1 MASRHE
7 IISIDFRA
15 NAAKANPAMD
25 ALRESAKSMRTE
37 VEKTK
42 TAISDGIK
50 TGKSQE
56 ELDKLGAKL
65 RTQERELKSFETA
78 MNTLAKGVTTLSR
91 AIDAFNTGTLDQ
103 MSAAFQKASYN
114 AAENAKKAL
123 LPGTKDYQKNM
134 AELDALQQKNLE
146 NLAKYKLRTEQMLQS
161 IGKEGSK
168 ISSQD
173 LKQEADGIQEL
184 MRLLPHMSHEWLEYN
199 DILKQVNA
207 AIKQQTDDERRLTGA
222 IVDAND
228 ARERSS
234 QLTRKGVEEAARQRK
249 EAEAEVKQRTEN
261 IAALKAERDEKAK
274 QVSID
279 AANAIA
285 KDKEVE
291 KQRKVVAAIQDRI
304 DNEKK
309 DAERKQ
315 KNIDKLNQEAT
326 AYENNAKSFREAAET
341 MKTEVKGIDD
351 ELKQVNEELA
361 KMSTSAG
368 PAAAGASADK
378 VSAAKEKE
386 AQSTDKSAEAAKK
399 EQQTS
404 KDSAAAKKEETKAT
418 EENTAAKEK
427 EVKAGETAAKAAENE
442 KVTVESLIKRNDELK
457 IKIAALN
464 EERKQMLATQEKN
477 AAAVKEEA
485 NAYKDLSKEQAQA
498 MLDQKQQ
505 LATFKKEGEK
515 WQIGNR
521 EEAQRYLFDALGEIN
536 PANMGKTIMSIESS
550 PEKISQLLGK
560 FQERYGI
567 EGEGEAMAAV
577 RELMSGGG
585 LVKSGFMNKFFMN
598 VEENVPKVAA
608 YSKEIK
614 DLTAVINGE
623 VKAVEEDTEKKR
635 TLADVEA
642 ELEAA
647 QKESHDISIQTMK
660 MRNGQAAATEG
671 LTQKTVRLT
680 DAQKERIATIKAETE
695 AVRQMSQEE
704 AKAALEEAKKVST
717 VGYKAGKLHM
727 SDPEEVQ
734 QFLIGKMR
742 TIGKIKNDNGSLS
755 LAGSQVDALVSAF
768 QQRYGWK
775 DDKTNAKALL
785 KKILQGK
792 DGMFMGGDVDLS
804 ADVGS
809 VHIQYVKDIY
819 DARIEKAKALVD
831 VSKGVKQATDEVSDA
846 TRRGADAAKDAT
858 EATKDQTDAIKAQ
871 EAEVMR
877 RKAALDKMNEEY
889 EQADKKLKD
898 MRQRYASL
906 PSSGT
911 DAALAKAQL
920 KDEIDDYNENVVKKA
935 RADKNRL
942 KKLWEKSVSDLTK
955 MMGISTEETQKS
967 TAAQNQETEA
977 VEKGAKSRGRKKK
990 TLEDTTKAVKEEANA
1005 EGDAAKQ
1012 QEQLSEQ
1019 DQKRIAL
1026 EQKKQELE
1034 AKRGQKIDEIT
1045 KKEEAAA
1052 AADVRANNNRSEA
1065 RQMTEELSQ
1074 AHGKNADALD
1084 KESEKLKKSEFEQG
1098 KLNDK
1103 VNEGRKALAEYDQKI
1118 DDNAEKRLESQK
1130 KQVQAQRL
1138 TIDTMTE
1145 AVKVLEARNRAIE
1158 PESEEWVKNA
1168 RLIRQYQAELDRLKQ
1183 QPVLDMMTQRMGNI
1197 RNLSADALQETKKF
1211 WQGMITGAEHG
1222 STELKEYERNLEK
1235 VAKEEEKRRQEIQA
1249 PMRKRLN
1256 NLEKLSTADL
1266 AETKRYWETVRDGVS
1281 QTSAAYKKAE
1291 LAVKA
1296 LTNEENRRKANIQAQ
1311 YINEQMRDLNN
1322 LSTAGLTE
1330 VKRYWQAMADGAK
1343 RGSDE
1348 ARDAEAAL
1356 KRINDIESERRRTAD
1371 KQQVRTL
1378 FGDLSKKNGEDIRA
1392 AIEAG
1397 RRLIDTYDSG
1407 GPAARRLSQAILDAE
1422 EHLKQYGI
1430 EAERSARRE
1439 AQALEE
1445 AAQRR
1450 KEQDQLMR
1458 QQLDQGTSLSES
1470 ALKTQQQYWQR
1481 LIDDPKTAKESL
1493 AGYRYELERTIA
1505 LQEQQ
1510 ASVTREE
1517 RAARLNG
1524 NLRDYSTAEI
1534 REAIEAAKQLAAS
1547 YKSGSTEA
1555 TELTKKIVAAEEHLN
1570 KYSIEIARKAKKDAD
1585 ELQEQQATLAKS
1597 QTGGFDGAS
1606 MDQLDEAIKRLKA
1619 YRALIENPST
1629 SGKGTFDDVTAE
1641 IEKLTAQLDALKGKT
1656 DKAKAAFENAD
1667 AVIARFSEHMKGT
1680 VVTTSGQSIDE
1691 QLSQHV
1697 SVFDDNIKEATE
1709 DIDRWEK
1716 EVKKA
1721 EERLASL
1728 EAQRDKLSEKVRNRS
1743 SLGRAMFG
1751 DSDRK
1756 KMRKLNDEIEGDE
1769 DHRVGARELVTMNK
1783 WYLDSAKERLDY
1795 YKQQKAEALGLVEV
1809 EEQVQKARRMTRE
1822 EMQEGIKVLEAE
1834 AMAQDRSTADGQ
1846 KRWEELR
1853 KTIGEMNKELK
1864 EATGEW
1870 MKLADAQKIADGAG
1884 KKGFAASAQE
1894 IQQATQ
1900 ALERRREE
1908 LIRQIRA
1915 ERDLDN
1921 AVDAQEKELDD
1932 LTKKLRSL
1940 KFEQDNVNM
1949 SQEKMRTLIETPAN
1963 AVNLDELRAAI
1974 KRADGQLRQMQDSLG
1989 QNSDEYKRF
1998 AEQVRNAKN
2007 VMKEMEGQAKA
2018 SATAW
2023 EKAFSRLK
2031 TYVVMYMG
2039 FNELWQKVSGTL
2051 GDLMQLSD
2059 RMGEVGKTTQMTAE
2073 QVGRLTDRLRDLD
2086 TRTTLVALTELS
2098 AKAGQ
2103 LGLKTEED
2111 ILGFTEA
2118 ANKMLVALPEM
2129 GADGATQMMKVALAT
2144 GEVNRIKKDM
2154 DKGLIEGSSATAV
2167 AMEKIASTID
2177 QLRANS
2183 AAAAPQI
2190 TDFVKR
2196 VGAVGAQSGI
2206 TIDQV
2211 AALGSTVDALGMR
2224 VEMSA
2229 TALSRMIPAIRNNA
2243 FEVAKA
2249 IGMAPEALRKMFDE
2263 AGGGM
2268 NAMLAIFQHI
2278 KDAGMNPDD
2287 IEKMLGMGGMQDIM
2301 KDLNQQGARAGIV
2314 FAGLS
2319 QNVDVLRQHLGIAAE
2334 AYEENVAIQQ
2344 EYDRMSETTAA
2355 KWERLK
2361 NQFEEMWVGTSAN
2374 NALGGVIDALRV
2386 IVDLISGPLNTA
2398 FNSTVISVVAIKSGL
2413 TSIPAAAGS
2422 VFDYLKESA
2431 QKAAADLE
2439 KAANATDAISDAA
2452 EGVGEAADV
2461 VGDMGDALSDAKE
2474 AGEQAGE
2481 AVESATGAISGMGA
2495 ASKVSIFSINGLKTA
2510 WKGLDTTMKANIIVA
2525 VIALLYTLGK
2535 AIYDIVTSVDA
2546 EKKALAE
2553 ANQEADRA
2561 TEKLGVYFDHLKDTT
2576 AELDAARKA
2585 TEGMTAG
2592 TDKATEAEIRMTKA
2606 TDNHRTAIANINQNY
2621 SKYLGFMLT
2630 EYDRAEMVAAA
2641 HNKIAAAIRRE
2652 ILMKQKQA
2660 SIEENEKKHQD
2671 DLSDDWAKIV
2681 SQMTEDDRMT
2691 GDQAASARL
2700 AFRKMLS
2707 KSYTTNANGD
2717 LVASDQLKKDLG
2729 SLYNDNAS
2737 LEQLTAVWMA
2747 RYLQQNYGL
2756 NRNAIKD
2763 ITGIDYYKSDYGM
2776 SKGRYIWTTS
2786 KELWGNNLRGDYLEE
2801 YFDMQRENA
2810 KTGRLYQEDLGATEE
2825 DLKEST
2831 TTIVGQ
2837 LKDNINAQISL
2848 LRQSDLSAKERND
2861 AYAELARALEGVN
2874 ENVDELETA
2883 EQQQT
2888 KQFVTDVLEKNKKFI
2903 DSSRL
2908 QRARDKIQQGFDAFS
2923 TLDTETNNIWGNRLP
2938 AESTDWKN
2946 MTAEQLVNRR
2956 KQMKDFVNAIQTDT
2970 DVKAVLA
2977 EDKALKKAIE
2987 AGMSSDMRTVI
2998 EWYNTERL
3006 KIQDELHARHLT
3018 NTGDWKDPKQQR
3030 AAKKQWH
3037 DEIDAYLHELDAY
3050 YTERKTRIEQARN
3063 DEEIT
3068 EGEAWRRTIQN
3079 ENEWQTRRAELQ
3091 KIYADK
3097 SGEVTK
3103 EEMDAIYRI
3112 ISERTG
3118 DTVEFVRGTVA
3129 RTNKFAKDIAKTG
3142 EKGAAMI
3149 HKWESDMDLSAE
3161 RSFLKAAQ
3169 AIGKQMKFIEDTLAK
3184 ERPYD
3189 GITKNLQDNLDK
3201 MGVLAAKYRREN
3213 EELARQGK
3221 EPKYS
3226 NEQITAQSYD
3236 EMAFYLRQAADAYSI
3251 DIDELLRRMV
3261 KEGMTA
3267 TAEEISKS
3275 DMLKQAVM
3283 GQLRKTYQ
3291 EVQDAVKKEASQ
3303 IKKDVEIIWN
3313 DDARGIGGMSMKATF
3328 DKALAQLGMQQ
3339 DSVSRANS
3347 LIGAGAASD
3356 NVASR
3361 LAMKQIEVQMR
3372 MQKAQY
3378 DMYRVQA
3385 NQRMAALKAEAEEH
3399 RRLAKQME
3407 KENHLAESKRELL
3420 MATNAERDAENVRLS
3435 LGLTL
3440 AEETKKQEQQ
3450 KAELLK
3456 IQEESQNRLYTSLR
3470 EWADLLT
3477 SSLQGVFEASHAGDA
3492 EYYNELAKLNLTGKG
3507 GPGAG
3512 TYVVIDDAGTSD
3524 AKAHYE
3530 YLDERQALERQH
3542 EIEVQNAQAEAWRKL
3557 MDDLNKK
3564 MSETITDQINAMLQN
3579 QSIDANTQAV
3589 IANTQALWAQV
3600 GQGASTGFTDAS
3612 QLKRDENGFAL
3623 DGSGQ
3628 IIAPIQPTEPAQ
3640 TEQPT
3645 SYWPIGDTEQK
3656 PMWTA
3661 TDPANTAATD
3671 ANTQAVNALTQALG
3685 GQAPAASTPAD
3696 VPAAPALAPA
3706 GGETADGVF
3715 LQKPFFQMT
3724 EEEKAQAMTAIGELW
3739 QAYNEGGVEAMT
3751 QMAASLAEIP
3761 GVVLPPWQIREDELE
3776 AVMERMGTLWQSYA
3790 DQGIAAMQQMSD
3802 AMAEMPNKIPDPTQL
3817 TEEHVET
3824 ATQNA
3829 ANMYNSV
3836 ANANISASNH
3846 ATEAILENQQKIK
3859 QGENQTSKQMTQS
3872 TGNMFAKMTQA
3883 ANLYGIA
3890 YQAMS
3895 NDNLSTEQKFQMI
3908 ALQTAG
3914 QTAIA
3919 MLTTNWS
3926 KDQSKVAGS
3935 LPAILAECLKI
3946 HPIAGA
3952 AIFAALTGVLGGLMG
3967 IAASKI
3973 GKHKSEISQA
3983 TGASV
3988 SAGRLATGML
3998 TYKTGNVNELT
4009 DPASLTPGRQY
4020 NVDGADGKTYRARY
4034 MGKGAKTHITNGPE
4048 FHLVGEAGPEA
4059 IIDARTTRL
4068 MRMDDTGIWRDI
4080 QTLYNGGSI
4089 SGLSTRR
4096 RRGTGVRAFADG
4108 NIGEFEDMADGGG
4121 LTAEGTGGMGMEQM
4135 LTALDRNS
4143 AIQEALLERL
4153 NQPIYARN
4161 IWTGPEGIPNMY
4173 NKMQKEAQRH
4183 GEKYL

>member
-25 ALRESAKSMRTE
+25 ALRESAKNMRTE

-114 AAENAKKAL
+114 AAETAKKAL

-207 AIKQQTDDERRLTGA
+207 AIKQQTDDEKRLTGA

-228 ARERSS
+228 ARQRSS
-234 QLTRKGVEEAARQRK
+234 QLSRQGVEDAARQRK

-261 IAALKAERDEKAK
+261 IAALKAERAEKAK

-279 AANAIA
+279 TANAIA

-291 KQRKVVAAIQDRI
+291 KQRKVIAAIKDRI

-315 KNIDKLNQEAT
+315 KNIDKLNQEAEAYDKT
-326 AYENNAKSFREAAET
+326 AKASREAAET
-341 MKTEVKGIDD
+341 MKGEVKGIDD
-351 ELKQVNEELA
+351 ELKRVNEELA
-361 KMSTSAG
+361 KMGSSTGVSSAG
-368 PAAAGASADK
+368 AAAEK

-386 AQSTDKSAEAAKK
+386 TQASEKSAEAGKK
-399 EQQTS
+399 EEQTS
-404 KDSAAAKKEETKAT
+404 KQTAAAKKEETKAT

-442 KVTVESLIKRNDELK
+442 QVTVESLIKRNDELK

-477 AAAVKEEA
+477 TAAVKEEA

-536 PANMGKTIMSIESS
+536 PANVGKTTMSIESS

-567 EGEGEAMAAV
+567 EGDGEAMAAV

-585 LVKSGFMNKFFMN
+585 MVKSGFMNKFFMN
-598 VEENVPKVAA
+598 VEKNVPKVAA

-623 VKAVEEDTEKKR
+623 AKAVEEDTEKKR

-647 QKESHDISIQTMK
+647 EKESRDISIQTMK
-660 MRNGQAAATEG
+660 MRNGQADAAEE

-680 DAQKERIATIKAETE
+680 DAQKERISTIKAETE

-704 AKAALEEAKKVST
+704 AKATLNEAKKVST

-819 DARIEKAKALVD
+819 DARIEKAKTLID
-831 VSKGVKQATDEVSDA
+831 VSKGVKQATDDVSEA

-858 EATKDQTDAIKAQ
+858 EASKGQTDAIKAQ

-889 EQADKKLKD
+889 EQANKKLKD

-906 PSSGT
+906 PSSGA

-977 VEKGAKSRGRKKK
+977 VEKGTKGRGRKKK
-990 TLEDTTKAVKEEANA
+990 AVEDATHAVRDEAKA

-1012 QEQLSEQ
+1012 GEQLSEQ
-1019 DQKRIAL
+1019 DRKRIAL

-1045 KKEEAAA
+1045 KKEEDAAA
-1052 AADVRANNNRSEA
+1052 AEVRANNNRSEA

-1074 AHGKNADALD
+1074 AHGKNAEAMGKATDEM
-1084 KESEKLKKSEFEQG
+1084 KKLEFEQDG
-1098 KLNDK
+1098 LNKKAD
-1103 VNEGRKALAEYDQKI
+1103 EGRKSLAEYDQKI
-1118 DDNAEKRLESQK
+1118 DDNAEKRLEAEK
-1130 KQVQAQRL
+1130 KQAQAQRL

-1296 LTNEENRRKANIQAQ
+1296 LTNEENRRKANAQAQ

-1348 ARDAEAAL
+1348 AKDAEAAL

-1378 FGDLSKKNGEDIRA
+1378 FGDLSKKNGEEIRA

-1407 GPAARRLSQAILDAE
+1407 GSAAKRLSQAILDAE

-1555 TELTKKIVAAEEHLN
+1555 TELTKKIVAAEEHIN
-1570 KYSIEIARKAKKDAD
+1570 KYGLETERAAQKQRESVATMAVQLRQGLSLSESALKAQVSYWRKLIDDPKTAAENLELYKKNLEQAEGLLKGVASIDIDRKGEEALKFFRGNTENASASLIRDYAKD
-1585 ELQEQQATLAKS
+1585 
-1597 QTGGFDGAS
+1597 
-1606 MDQLDEAIKRLKA
+1606 LKA
-1619 YRALIENPST
+1619 YRDSLPQKDNADLI
-1629 SGKGTFDDVTAE
+1629 AE
-1641 IEKLTAQLDALKGKT
+1641 IDGHLKAAGVSAKKAAEDVMDLKDAL
-1656 DKAKAAFENAD
+1656 DLAEKA
-1667 AVIARFSEHMKGT
+1667 
-1680 VVTTSGQSIDE
+1680 
-1691 QLSQHV
+1691 
-1697 SVFDDNIKEATE
+1697 
-1709 DIDRWEK
+1709 
-1716 EVKKA
+1716 
-1721 EERLASL
+1721 
-1728 EAQRDKLSEKVRNRS
+1728 
-1743 SLGRAMFG
+1743 G
-1751 DSDRK
+1751 DS
-1756 KMRKLNDEIEGDE
+1756 
-1769 DHRVGARELVTMNK
+1769 
-1783 WYLDSAKERLDY
+1783 
-1795 YKQQKAEALGLVEV
+1795 KQPF
-1809 EEQVQKARRMTRE
+1809 
-1822 EMQEGIKVLEAE
+1822 
-1834 AMAQDRSTADGQ
+1834 
-1846 KRWEELR
+1846 
-1853 KTIGEMNKELK
+1853 NY
-1864 EATGEW
+1864 
-1870 MKLADAQKIADGAG
+1870 
-1884 KKGFAASAQE
+1884 SAQE
-1894 IQQATQ
+1894 IQSATK
-1900 ALERRREE
+1900 ALELRREE
-1908 LIRQIRA
+1908 LIKQIRA
-1915 ERDLDN
+1915 ERDLGN

-1974 KRADGQLRQMQDSLG
+1974 KRADGQLRQMQQSLG
-1989 QNSDEYKRF
+1989 ENSSEYKRF

-2039 FNELWQKVSGTL
+2039 FNEVWQKVTGTAR
-2051 GDLMQLSD
+2051 DLMDLSD
-2059 RMGEVGKTTQMTAE
+2059 RMGEVRKTTGFTADE
-2073 QVGRLTDRLRDLD
+2073 VGRLSDNLKKMDV
-2086 TRTTLVALTELS
+2086 RTSLTSLMEIS
-2098 AKAGQ
+2098 ASAGQ
-2103 LGLKTEED
+2103 LGLKTLED
-2111 ILGFTEA
+2111 VQGFTEA
-2118 ANKMLVALPEM
+2118 ANKLMIALPEM
-2129 GADGATQMMKVALAT
+2129 GREAATEMMRVAIAT
-2144 GEVNRIKKDM
+2144 GEV
-2154 DKGLIEGSSATAV
+2154 DKIRKQLQEGTIEGSSATAV

-2177 QLRANS
+2177 RLRASS
-2183 AAAAPQI
+2183 ASTAPEI

-2211 AALGSTVDALGMR
+2211 AALGSTVSSLGMR
-2224 VEMSA
+2224 IEMSA

-2243 FEVAKA
+2243 FELAKA
-2249 IGMAPEALRKMFDE
+2249 IGVTPDTVRNLFDT
-2263 AGGGM
+2263 GRGM
-2268 NAMLAIFQHI
+2268 EVILMILQRI
-2278 KDAGMNPDD
+2278 KDTGMDAD
-2287 IEKMLGMGGMQDIM
+2287 SVEQMLGMAGMRDIM

-2314 FAGLS
+2314 FSGLS
-2319 QNVDVLRQHLGIAAE
+2319 QNVDELRRQLGVAGE
-2334 AYEENVAIQQ
+2334 AYEENIAIQQ
-2344 EYDRMSETTAA
+2344 EFDKMNETTAA

-2361 NQFEEMWVGTSAN
+2361 NEFEEMWVGDQMQRSLGWLIDRMRDLVNVLSGNVEPAFKSLNIAVWTLGAYFFTLKSNIGSLVVGAFGMLVKGLTAVKTAVIAVTTAHGRAGLVATITKAIGVTRMYIAANWTLAFSHDAAAKAAARATLAN
-2374 NALGGVIDALRV
+2374 NALAKSMSAFKANVVMAVIAAIGVLIYKMVEWNEKAKEAAREAGHFEAEVQKETKAANKLIDAVGKARV
-2386 IVDLISGPLNTA
+2386 KIEDAEQAVKKA
-2398 FNSTVISVVAIKSGL
+2398 R
-2413 TSIPAAAGS
+2413 
-2422 VFDYLKESA
+2422 KELEEA
-2431 QKAAADLE
+2431 QKANDG
-2439 KAANATDAISDAA
+2439 TA
-2452 EGVGEAADV
+2452 ESV
-2461 VGDMGDALSDAKE
+2461 KR
-2474 AGEQAGE
+2474 
-2481 AVESATGAISGMGA
+2481 
-2495 ASKVSIFSINGLKTA
+2495 LK
-2510 WKGLDTTMKANIIVA
+2510 
-2525 VIALLYTLGK
+2525 
-2535 AIYDIVTSVDA
+2535 DA
-2546 EKKALAE
+2546 ETELLVQEEKK
-2553 ANQEADRA
+2553 
-2561 TEKLGVYFDHLKDTT
+2561 
-2576 AELDAARKA
+2576 RKA
-2585 TEGMTAG
+2585 M
-2592 TDKATEAEIRMTKA
+2592 AEHKNMIEQF
-2606 TDNHRTAIANINQNY
+2606 NQQY
-2621 SKYLGFMLT
+2621 SKYLGFMLSEVSSNLELANARDLVNAKLRET
-2630 EYDRAEMVAAA
+2630 ITLKQQEAALERVEKEHGEQRDEKYGGLKGLVYDRIKDPTIAARAMQELTKAAQQFDDKKIDDVLSRYGIKFGQMQQAAWDYKKQLKTIKNANDNVVSQYASQASVDREASQKELIQQVNAAFSNYNSKLKSYRNAKGDERAQAAA
-2641 HNKIAAAIRRE
+2641 
-2652 ILMKQKQA
+2652 
-2660 SIEENEKKHQD
+2660 
-2671 DLSDDWAKIV
+2671 
-2681 SQMTEDDRMT
+2681 
-2691 GDQAASARL
+2691 
-2700 AFRKMLS
+2700 
-2707 KSYTTNANGD
+2707 
-2717 LVASDQLKKDLG
+2717 
-2729 SLYNDNAS
+2729 
-2737 LEQLTAVWMA
+2737 AV
-2747 RYLQQNYGL
+2747 LQQMDTLREMQQTAGSNYNL
-2756 NRNAIKD
+2756 NDKEEEKRYKQQMGQLIGWQGYDRNALLKEA
-2763 ITGIDYYKSDYGM
+2763 GKYYTPRKTVNGEQ
-2776 SKGRYIWTTS
+2776 TTS
-2786 KELWGNNLRGDYLEE
+2786 IKPESPWGTSERAD
-2801 YFDMQRENA
+2801 
-2810 KTGRLYQEDLGATEE
+2810 
-2825 DLKEST
+2825 ST
-2831 TTIVGQ
+2831 T
-2837 LKDNINAQISL
+2837 
-2848 LRQSDLSAKERND
+2848 
-2861 AYAELARALEGVN
+2861 Y
-2874 ENVDELETA
+2874 
-2883 EQQQT
+2883 
-2888 KQFVTDVLEKNKKFI
+2888 
-2903 DSSRL
+2903 
-2908 QRARDKIQQGFDAFS
+2908 
-2923 TLDTETNNIWGNRLP
+2923 TE
-2938 AESTDWKN
+2938 

-2956 KQMKDFVNAIQTDT
+2956 EQMNKFVNSLQTDT
-2970 DVKAVLA
+2970 DVKAVLN

-3018 NTGDWKDPKQQR
+3018 NTGDWLDPKKER
-3030 AAKKQWH
+3030 GAKKQFR
-3037 DEIDAYLHELDAY
+3037 DEMDAYLHELDAY
-3050 YTERKTRIEQARN
+3050 YTERKTRIEEAGTDEGLTEAEIRN
-3063 DEEIT
+3063 
-3068 EGEAWRRTIQN
+3068 RTLAN
-3079 ENEWQTRRAELQ
+3079 EMEWQQRRAELQ
-3091 KIYADK
+3091 KLYSRK
-3097 SGEVTK
+3097 QKEVTQ
-3103 EEMDAIYRI
+3103 EELDAIYHI

-3118 DTVEFVRGTVA
+3118 DSEAFVKA
-3129 RTNKFAKDIAKTG
+3129 AIAKTNQFVDAIEKSG
-3142 EKGAAMI
+3142 DKGAAIVHRWMSQV
-3149 HKWESDMDLSAE
+3149 ELDTE
-3161 RSFLKAAQ
+3161 RSYLKGQQ
-3169 AIGKQMKFIEDTLAK
+3169 ALTKQMKAIEDIIDK
-3184 ERPYD
+3184 ERPFN
-3189 GITKNLQDNLDK
+3189 GITKQL
-3201 MGVLAAKYRREN
+3201 RESLSTMDILTGDMRKEYDELMKAGKDMRDFN
-3213 EELARQGK
+3213 ERQGREELRRTSFLLG
-3221 EPKYS
+3221 E
-3226 NEQITAQSYD
+3226 
-3236 EMAFYLRQAADAYSI
+3236 ADQAYSTTI
-3251 DIDELLRRMV
+3251 DRVMQQMRE
-3261 KEGMTA
+3261 KGMTA
-3267 TAEEISKS
+3267 WADWLSIRPEQQEAL
-3275 DMLKQAVM
+3275 MA
-3283 GQLRKTYQ
+3283 QLRQTYDAI
-3291 EVQDAVKKEASQ
+3291 QDAIKKEASQ
-3303 IKKDVEIIWN
+3303 LKKQAEIMWN
-3313 DDARGIGGMSMKATF
+3313 NILVPGGDGKTTLKQMLDRTV
-3328 DKALAQLGMQQ
+3328 AQLGIDQGR
-3339 DSVSRANS
+3339 VSRANS
-3347 LIGAGAASD
+3347 LIGAGVASD
-3356 NVASR
+3356 RVADK
-3361 LAMKQIEVQMR
+3361 LAIQQMR
-3372 MQKAQY
+3372 LQLTMQEHYYNVMKKQGRAHV
-3378 DMYRVQA
+3378 DMLNQQA
-3385 NQRMAALKAEAEEH
+3385 DAAERRGNAEEATRKRLDAQH
-3399 RRLAKQME
+3399 AEMALNLATAKEETELAKQ
-3407 KENHLAESKRELL
+3407 REEII
-3420 MATNAERDAENVRLS
+3420 ART
-3435 LGLTL
+3435 
-3440 AEETKKQEQQ
+3440 
-3450 KAELLK
+3450 
-3456 IQEESQNRLYTSLR
+3456 EESQNRLYTELR
-3470 EWADLLT
+3470 SWADLLT

-3492 EYYNELAKLNLTGKG
+3492 EYYNEMAKLNLTGKG

-3524 AKAHYE
+3524 ATAHYE

-3542 EIEVQNAQAEAWRKL
+3542 EIEIQNAQAEAWRKL
-3557 MDDLNKK
+3557 MDDLNMK
-3564 MSETITDQINAMLQN
+3564 MSETITDQLNALLQN
-3579 QSIDANTQAV
+3579 SVIDANTQAV
-3589 IANTQALWAQV
+3589 IKNTEALYASM
-3600 GQGASTGFTDAS
+3600 GAAGGSGSGDGY
-3612 QLKRDENGFAL
+3612 KRNAEGFAV
-3623 DGSGQ
+3623 DEQGQ
-3628 IIAPIQPTEPAQ
+3628 IIAPVQPT
-3640 TEQPT
+3640 
-3645 SYWPIGDTEQK
+3645 
-3656 PMWTA
+3656 
-3661 TDPANTAATD
+3661 
-3671 ANTQAVNALTQALG
+3671 
-3685 GQAPAASTPAD
+3685 
-3696 VPAAPALAPA
+3696 
-3706 GGETADGVF
+3706 GETPSGEGMPKA
-3715 LQKPFFQMT
+3715 PWQMT
-3724 EEEKAQAMTAIGELW
+3724 DEEVAKSQENMGLLWQTYKEQAIAAETEKAEMLTELPGYVPSPLSITDEQIEATGEKLDALKQKEIDASIETAQAKMQAQEMVKKSEQQNDQQMVKTNKSSFAAMTA
-3739 QAYNEGGVEAMT
+3739 
-3751 QMAASLAEIP
+3751 
-3761 GVVLPPWQIREDELE
+3761 
-3776 AVMERMGTLWQSYA
+3776 
-3790 DQGIAAMQQMSD
+3790 
-3802 AMAEMPNKIPDPTQL
+3802 
-3817 TEEHVET
+3817 
-3824 ATQNA
+3824 A
-3829 ANMYNSV
+3829 ANM
-3836 ANANISASNH
+3836 
-3846 ATEAILENQQKIK
+3846 
-3859 QGENQTSKQMTQS
+3859 
-3872 TGNMFAKMTQA
+3872 
-3883 ANLYGIA
+3883 YGIA
-3890 YQAMS
+3890 YQTMS
-3895 NDNLSTEQKFQMI
+3895 NDNLDTSQKVQMMI
-3908 ALQTAG
+3908 VQAAG
-3914 QTAIA
+3914 QAAIS
-3919 MLTTNWS
+3919 MLTASMAASTGETAANAPSWIS
-3926 KDQSKVAGS
+3926 KTLKELGPIGGPVAVGV
-3935 LPAILAECLKI
+3935 
-3946 HPIAGA
+3946 
-3952 AIFAALTGVLGGLMG
+3952 FTALIGGLVG
-3967 IAASKI
+3967 LATSKI
-3973 GKHKSEISQA
+3973 AKSKSEIAQV

-3988 SAGRLATGML
+3988 GAGRLSTGML
-3998 TYKTGNVNELT
+3998 TYAEGNVNELT

-4048 FHLVGEAGPEA
+4048 FHLVGEAGREA
-4059 IIDARTTRL
+4059 IIDAKTTRL
-4068 MRMDDTGIWRDI
+4068 LQMNETGIWRDI

-4096 RRGTGVRAFADG
+4096 RRGGVRAFAEG
-4108 NIGEFEDMADGGG
+4108 NVGEFEDMGGD
-4121 LTAEGTGGMGMEQM
+4121 AIAANGTGGGVSAEVMTSM
-4135 LTALDRNS
+4135 LETNS
-4143 AIQEALLERL
+4143 RLADLLENAL
-4153 NQPIYARN
+4153 VNGIKAVN
-4161 IWTGPEGIPNMY
+4161 KWTGSDGIPAMY

>member
-25 ALRESAKSMRTE
+25 ALRESAKNMRTE

-114 AAENAKKAL
+114 AAETAKKAL

-207 AIKQQTDDERRLTGA
+207 AIKQQTDDEKRLTGA

-234 QLTRKGVEEAARQRK
+234 QLTRNGVEEAARQRK
-249 EAEAEVKQRTEN
+249 EAENEVKQRTEN
-261 IAALKAERDEKAK
+261 IAALKEERAEKAK

-291 KQRKVVAAIQDRI
+291 KQRKVVAAIQERI

-309 DAERKQ
+309 DAEREQ

-341 MKTEVKGIDD
+341 MKGDVKGIDD
-351 ELKQVNEELA
+351 ELKHVNEELA
-361 KMSTSAG
+361 KMGTSAG
-368 PAAAGASADK
+368 PDAAGASADK
-378 VSAAKEKE
+378 VSVAKEKE
-386 AQSTDKSAEAAKK
+386 AQSTDKSTEAVKK
-399 EQQTS
+399 EQQAS

-418 EENTAAKEK
+418 EENTVAKEK
-427 EVKAGETAAKAAENE
+427 GAKAGETAAKVAENE

-536 PANMGKTIMSIESS
+536 PANVGKTTMSIENS

-585 LVKSGFMNKFFMN
+585 LVKNGFMNKFFMN

-614 DLTAVINGE
+614 DLAAVINGE

-647 QKESHDISIQTMK
+647 EKESRDISIQAMK
-660 MRNGQAAATEG
+660 MRNGQADATEG
-671 LTQKTVRLT
+671 LTQKTVKLT

-695 AVRQMSQEE
+695 AIKQMSQAE

-742 TIGKIKNDNGSLS
+742 TIGKVKNDNGTLS
-755 LAGSQVDALVSAF
+755 LAGGQVDALVSAF
-768 QQRYGWK
+768 QQRYDWK

-792 DGMFMGGDVDLS
+792 DGMFMGGTADLS
-804 ADVGS
+804 GDIGS
-809 VHIQYVKDIY
+809 VTIQYAKEMY
-819 DARIEKAKALVD
+819 DARLDKMRALVD
-831 VSKGVKQATDEVSDA
+831 VSNGVKKATDEVSDA
-846 TRRGADAAKDAT
+846 THRSADAAKDAT
-858 EATKDQTDAIKAQ
+858 EATNGQTDAIKAQ

-977 VEKGAKSRGRKKK
+977 IEKGAKGRGRKKK
-990 TLEDTTKAVKEEANA
+990 AVEDATQAMREETKA

-1065 RQMTEELSQ
+1065 RQITEELAQ

-1118 DDNAEKRLESQK
+1118 DDNAEKRLEAQK
-1130 KQVQAQRL
+1130 KQAQAQRL

-1145 AVKVLEARNRAIE
+1145 AIKVLEARNRAIE

-1183 QPVLDMMTQRMGNI
+1183 QPVLQLMIERMGSI
-1197 RNLSADALQETKKF
+1197 RTLSADALQETKKF
-1211 WQGMITGAEHG
+1211 WQTMADG
-1222 STELKEYERNLEK
+1222 SERGSHQLEVYEGNLR
-1235 VAKEEEKRRQEIQA
+1235 VIAEEERQRQQQIQQ
-1249 PMRKRLN
+1249 PMRQRLN
-1256 NLEKLSTADL
+1256 NLGNLSTADL
-1266 AETKRYWETVRDGVS
+1266 AETKRYWETVRDGAD
-1281 QTSAAYKKAE
+1281 QTTAAYKKAE

-1296 LTNEENRRKANIQAQ
+1296 LTNEENRRKANAQAQ

-1322 LSTAGLTE
+1322 LSTAGLTD
-1330 VKRYWQAMADGAK
+1330 VKRYWQAMADGARK
-1343 RGSDE
+1343 GTDE
-1348 ARDAEAAL
+1348 AKDAEAAL
-1356 KRINDIESERRRTAD
+1356 KRINEIESERRRTSD

-1378 FGDLSKKNGEDIRA
+1378 FGDLSKKNGEEIRA

-1407 GPAARRLSQAILDAE
+1407 GPAAKRLSQAILDAE

-1555 TELTKKIVAAEEHLN
+1555 TELTKKIVAAEEHIN
-1570 KYSIEIARKAKKDAD
+1570 KYGLETERAAQKQREQIDLMEEQLRRGTGLTETALKQQESYWRRLADDPKAAANEIARYFENLNKVHA
-1585 ELQEQQATLAKS
+1585 LQKEQAES
-1597 QTGGFDGAS
+1597 QTTAYGLNALNFFRGDTSNAS
-1606 MDQLDEAIKRLKA
+1606 ADQIKEQAKALKA
-1619 YRALIENPST
+1619 YRDSLPSKDKADVIAEIDGYLKAAGV
-1629 SGKGTFDDVTAE
+1629 SAKGATDDVMDLKTALDLA
-1641 IEKLTAQLDALKGKT
+1641 EKAGQWNKG
-1656 DKAKAAFENAD
+1656 D
-1667 AVIARFSEHMKGT
+1667 
-1680 VVTTSGQSIDE
+1680 
-1691 QLSQHV
+1691 
-1697 SVFDDNIKEATE
+1697 
-1709 DIDRWEK
+1709 
-1716 EVKKA
+1716 
-1721 EERLASL
+1721 
-1728 EAQRDKLSEKVRNRS
+1728 
-1743 SLGRAMFG
+1743 
-1751 DSDRK
+1751 
-1756 KMRKLNDEIEGDE
+1756 
-1769 DHRVGARELVTMNK
+1769 
-1783 WYLDSAKERLDY
+1783 
-1795 YKQQKAEALGLVEV
+1795 
-1809 EEQVQKARRMTRE
+1809 
-1822 EMQEGIKVLEAE
+1822 
-1834 AMAQDRSTADGQ
+1834 
-1846 KRWEELR
+1846 
-1853 KTIGEMNKELK
+1853 
-1864 EATGEW
+1864 
-1870 MKLADAQKIADGAG
+1870 
-1884 KKGFAASAQE
+1884 FAYSPQE
-1894 IQQATQ
+1894 IQAATK
-1900 ALERRREE
+1900 ALEIRREE

-1915 ERDLDN
+1915 ERDLGN

-1974 KRADGQLRQMQDSLG
+1974 KRADGQLRQMEQSLG
-1989 QNSDEYKRF
+1989 QNSSEYKRF

-2039 FNELWQKVSGTL
+2039 FNEVWQKVTGTAR
-2051 GDLMQLSD
+2051 DLMDLSD
-2059 RMGEVGKTTQMTAE
+2059 RMGEVRKTTGFTADE
-2073 QVGRLTDRLRDLD
+2073 VGRLSDNLTKLD
-2086 TRTTLVALTELS
+2086 TRTNLTGLMEFSSL
-2098 AKAGQ
+2098 AGSV
-2103 LGLKTEED
+2103 GLKTQEAVQ
-2111 ILGFTEA
+2111 GFTEA
-2118 ANKMLVALPEM
+2118 ANMLSVSLPELGKEASRTLM
-2129 GADGATQMMKVALAT
+2129 KIADAT
-2144 GEVNRIKKDM
+2144 GDLEKNGNNVRET
-2154 DKGLIEGSSATAV
+2154 LERVGSTV
-2167 AMEKIASTID
+2167 IA
-2177 QLRANS
+2177 LRANS
-2183 AAAAPQI
+2183 AAAAGPI
-2190 TDFVKR
+2190 TDFVSR
-2196 VGAVGAQSGI
+2196 VGAVGAQAGI
-2206 TIDQV
+2206 SIDQI
-2211 AALGSTVDALGMR
+2211 AALGATVDALGGR

-2229 TALSRMIPAIRNNA
+2229 TALSRMIPAIRNNT
-2243 FEVAKA
+2243 FEVAQA
-2249 IGMAPEALRKMFDE
+2249 IGMTEKQLKQMSGIDQMVAVFKALNNSVKNFDMTTE
-2263 AGGGM
+2263 EGM
-2268 NAMLAIFQHI
+2268 NAAA
-2278 KDAGMNPDD
+2278 DAVEG
-2287 IEKMLGMGGMQDIM
+2287 MLGRSVSMQDVM
-2301 KDLNQQGARAGIV
+2301 KQLNQQGARAGIV
-2314 FAGLS
+2314 FGLLS
-2319 QNVDVLRQHLGIAAE
+2319 QNVDTLEKQLKIATD
-2334 AYEENVAIQQ
+2334 AYRDNTALMEEYNK
-2344 EYDRMSETTAA
+2344 MNETTAA

-2361 NQFEEMWVGTSAN
+2361 NQLEEAFVSDSIQRG
-2374 NALGGVIDALRV
+2374 LGSLIDMLRGLVDFITGNVTGVLQGLR
-2386 IVDLISGPLNTA
+2386 TA
-2398 FNSTVISVVAIKSGL
+2398 FLMLAAAATVYRMELGKMIFVESLSGL
-2413 TSIPAAAGS
+2413 SNLKKALVGVKDTILLTAMYTK
-2422 VFDYLKESA
+2422 DYIALKWKLIFAHGAE
-2431 QKAAADLE
+2431 E
-2439 KAANATDAISDAA
+2439 KAAIRAKIATLGLNKALTANVWMAVVAAIGMLLLKLYQFNKAAKEAAAETGRFNQQIADEQKALNKLFEPLNRSNMAQEERLKLINEINSKYGKYLGYMLSETSSAIALADAHALIAKRIKEEAYEKRIAEKEAKIQDEHSEDVNAAYTKITERVRGSVRGGASAQEIADVLKGIVDNRLGSIKYAYDDSDNIFKARTNYYLDPKIKQAIDGGIERLIVDGKLSRDNVTLIQKAVYKYTVEAHSQHKDIMNQTSNLRSDLRGVQSAIKVDLANNLNTLVSRVASSVGNAVRNIRQQQQPQQNVPLMLQQPQGQGSGLPSLFGGGQQGGWQAPWQQGRETTPQQQAAPKGWKPNIDKKDTEAVRQFVQDQEALRSALNASGNQIDEAQRRVAESWLLTDAELKEYKKIVEKADRGPGGSNYNPYGDYNKVTSPYKDWNGNDLVARRKEMLERVKALANGADVQAVLSEDAKFISDA
-2452 EGVGEAADV
+2452 VR
-2461 VGDMGDALSDAKE
+2461 KN
-2474 AGEQAGE
+2474 
-2481 AVESATGAISGMGA
+2481 I
-2495 ASKVSIFSINGLKTA
+2495 KT
-2510 WKGLDTTMKANIIVA
+2510 T
-2525 VIALLYTLGK
+2525 
-2535 AIYDIVTSVDA
+2535 
-2546 EKKALAE
+2546 
-2553 ANQEADRA
+2553 
-2561 TEKLGVYFDHLKDTT
+2561 
-2576 AELDAARKA
+2576 
-2585 TEGMTAG
+2585 
-2592 TDKATEAEIRMTKA
+2592 
-2606 TDNHRTAIANINQNY
+2606 
-2621 SKYLGFMLT
+2621 
-2630 EYDRAEMVAAA
+2630 
-2641 HNKIAAAIRRE
+2641 
-2652 ILMKQKQA
+2652 
-2660 SIEENEKKHQD
+2660 
-2671 DLSDDWAKIV
+2671 
-2681 SQMTEDDRMT
+2681 
-2691 GDQAASARL
+2691 DQA
-2700 AFRKMLS
+2700 
-2707 KSYTTNANGD
+2707 
-2717 LVASDQLKKDLG
+2717 
-2729 SLYNDNAS
+2729 
-2737 LEQLTAVWMA
+2737 
-2747 RYLQQNYGL
+2747 
-2756 NRNAIKD
+2756 
-2763 ITGIDYYKSDYGM
+2763 
-2776 SKGRYIWTTS
+2776 
-2786 KELWGNNLRGDYLEE
+2786 
-2801 YFDMQRENA
+2801 
-2810 KTGRLYQEDLGATEE
+2810 
-2825 DLKEST
+2825 
-2831 TTIVGQ
+2831 
-2837 LKDNINAQISL
+2837 
-2848 LRQSDLSAKERND
+2848 
-2861 AYAELARALEGVN
+2861 
-2874 ENVDELETA
+2874 
-2883 EQQQT
+2883 
-2888 KQFVTDVLEKNKKFI
+2888 
-2903 DSSRL
+2903 
-2908 QRARDKIQQGFDAFS
+2908 
-2923 TLDTETNNIWGNRLP
+2923 
-2938 AESTDWKN
+2938 
-2946 MTAEQLVNRR
+2946 
-2956 KQMKDFVNAIQTDT
+2956 
-2970 DVKAVLA
+2970 
-2977 EDKALKKAIE
+2977 
-2987 AGMSSDMRTVI
+2987 I

-3006 KIQDELHARHLT
+3006 KIQEALHGKHLT
-3018 NTGDWKDPKQQR
+3018 NTGDWQDPKKVR
-3030 AAKKQWH
+3030 KRVGRVVN
-3037 DEIDAYLHELDAY
+3037 DEMKYYLDELDAY

-3079 ENEWQTRRAELQ
+3079 DNEWQTRRAELQ
-3091 KIYADK
+3091 LLYSRRAAK
-3097 SGEVTK
+3097 VT
-3103 EEMDAIYRI
+3103 EDEMQAIFDN

-3118 DTVEFVRGTVA
+3118 ETVSYIKA
-3129 RTNKFAKDIAKTG
+3129 DIAQTNKFIVDVGNKSK
-3142 EKGAAMI
+3142 AAMDRI
-3149 HKWESDMDLSAE
+3149 YGDIELGAE
-3161 RSFLKAAQ
+3161 KSYLKAAQ

-3440 AEETKKQEQQ
+3440 AEETKKEEEQ

-3456 IQEESQNRLYTSLR
+3456 LQEESQNRLYQSLR

-3512 TYVVIDDAGTSD
+3512 TYMVIDDAGTSD
-3524 AKAHYE
+3524 ATAHYE

-3557 MDDLNKK
+3557 MDDMNMK
-3564 MSETITDQINAMLQN
+3564 MNEQITDWVNASLQ
-3579 QSIDANTQAV
+3579 DAAV
-3589 IANTQALWAQV
+3589 KDN
-3600 GQGASTGFTDAS
+3600 TDALLENTRAIYESMSIETGEPKPGQPDALPS
-3612 QLKRDENGFAL
+3612 QPQPDKPSATVEPIVIPG
-3623 DGSGQ
+3623 GSTNTE
-3628 IIAPIQPTEPAQ
+3628 APKVV
-3640 TEQPT
+3640 
-3645 SYWPIGDTEQK
+3645 G
-3656 PMWTA
+3656 
-3661 TDPANTAATD
+3661 TDPENTSATNANTAAL
-3671 ANTQAVNALTQALG
+3671 NTLTQVLT
-3685 GQAPAASTPAD
+3685 GQPATGQTGMGTST
-3696 VPAAPALAPA
+3696 A
-3706 GGETADGVF
+3706 GTDTTATAEGDIS
-3715 LQKPFFQMT
+3715 LQKPFFQMSA
-3724 EEEKAQAMTAIGELW
+3724 EETAAAMEMIRQMW
-3739 QAYNEGGVEAMT
+3739 QTYNEGGTEAL
-3751 QMAASLAEIP
+3751 QMMAESLAAMEGI
-3761 GVVLPPWQIREDELE
+3761 VLPPWQVTEEGM
-3776 AVMERMGTLWQSYA
+3776 ATAMERMGALWQSYA
-3790 DQGIAAMQQMSD
+3790 EQGIAAMQQMSD

-3817 TEEHVET
+3817 TEEHAEQAV
-3824 ATQNA
+3824 QNA
-3829 ANMYNSV
+3829 TNMYQGLGEV
-3836 ANANISASNH
+3836 QVQA
-3846 ATEAILENQQKIK
+3846 QQDVTDKVVEGNK
-3859 QGENQTSKQMTQS
+3859 QQEQS
-3872 TGNMFAKMTQA
+3872 TKQRNKQTEQSTKSTYSAMTAAMNM
-3883 ANLYGIA
+3883 YGTA
-3890 YQAMS
+3890 YQIMS
-3895 NDNLSTEQKFQMI
+3895 NDNMDMTQKFQMF
-3908 ALQTAG
+3908 ALQAAG
-3914 QTAIA
+3914 QTAIG
-3919 MLTTNWS
+3919 MLTTNMLAT
-3926 KDQSKVAGS
+3926 DAQGKVE
-3935 LPAILAECLKI
+3935 LPGILGKAASQLG
-3946 HPIAGA
+3946 PIAGPIA
-3952 AIFAALTGVLGGLMG
+3952 FAAMTALLGGLMAVAMSSVNKSKSQ
-3967 IAASKI
+3967 IA
-3973 GKHKSEISQA
+3973 QV

-3988 SAGRLATGML
+3988 GAGRLSTGLL
-3998 TYKTGNVNELT
+3998 TYAEGNVNELT

-4048 FHLVGEAGPEA
+4048 FHLVGEAGREA
-4059 IIDARTTRL
+4059 IIDAKTTRL
-4068 MRMDDTGIWRDI
+4068 LQMNETGIWRDI

-4108 NIGEFEDMADGGG
+4108 NIGEFEEMADGGG
-4121 LTAEGTGGMGMEQM
+4121 LTAEGMGGFGAEQM
-4135 LTALDRNS
+4135 AAFQTSLDRNN
-4143 AIQEALLERL
+4143 ELLERAL
-4153 NQPIYARN
+4153 TNGIKGVFGVYGPDGIVNAYD
-4161 IWTGPEGIPNMY
+4161 TGKKNL
-4173 NKMQKEAQRH
+4173 QRH
-4183 GEKYL
+4183 GVDY

>member
-25 ALRESAKSMRTE
+25 ALRESAKNMRTE

-114 AAENAKKAL
+114 AAETAKKAL

-207 AIKQQTDDERRLTGA
+207 AIKQQTDDEKRLTGA

-234 QLTRKGVEEAARQRK
+234 QLTRKGVEEATRQRK
-249 EAEAEVKQRTEN
+249 EAEEEVKQRTEN
-261 IAALKAERDEKAK
+261 IAALKEERAEKAK
-274 QVSID
+274 HVSID

-291 KQRKVVAAIQDRI
+291 KQRKVVAAIQERI

-326 AYENNAKSFREAAET
+326 AYENNAKIFREAAET
-341 MKTEVKGIDD
+341 MKGEVKGIDD
-351 ELKQVNEELA
+351 ELKHVNEELV
-361 KMSTSAG
+361 KMGTSAG
-368 PAAAGASADK
+368 PDAAGASADK

-386 AQSTDKSAEAAKK
+386 AQSTDKSTEAAKK
-399 EQQTS
+399 EQQAS

-418 EENTAAKEK
+418 EENAAAKEK

-457 IKIAALN
+457 IKISALN

-536 PANMGKTIMSIESS
+536 PANVGKTTMSIESS

-614 DLTAVINGE
+614 DLAAVINGE
-623 VKAVEEDTEKKR
+623 VKSVEEDTEKKR

-647 QKESHDISIQTMK
+647 EKESRDISIQAMK
-660 MRNGQAAATEG
+660 MRNGQADATEG
-671 LTQKTVRLT
+671 LTQKTVKLT

-704 AKAALEEAKKVST
+704 AKAALAEVKKVST

-742 TIGKIKNDNGSLS
+742 TIGKVKNDNGTLS
-755 LAGSQVDALVSAF
+755 LAGGQVDALVSAF

-809 VHIQYVKDIY
+809 VRIQYVKDIY

-858 EATKDQTDAIKAQ
+858 EATKGQTDAIKQQ
-871 EAEVMR
+871 EAEVVR
-877 RKAALDKMNEEY
+877 RKAAFDKMNEEY

-977 VEKGAKSRGRKKK
+977 IEKGAKSRGRKKK
-990 TLEDTTKAVKEEANA
+990 AVEGTTQAVREEAKA

-1012 QEQLSEQ
+1012 GEQLSEQ
-1019 DQKRIAL
+1019 DRKRIAL

-1034 AKRGQKIDEIT
+1034 TKRGQKIDEIT
-1045 KKEEAAA
+1045 KKEDAAA
-1052 AADVRANNNRSEA
+1052 AAEVRANNNRSEA

-1118 DDNAEKRLESQK
+1118 DDNAEKRLEAQK
-1130 KQVQAQRL
+1130 KQAQAQRL

-1145 AVKVLEARNRAIE
+1145 AIKVLEARNRAIE

-1183 QPVLDMMTQRMGNI
+1183 QPVLQLMTERMGSI
-1197 RNLSADALQETKKF
+1197 RTLSADALQETKRF
-1211 WQGMITGAEHG
+1211 WQTMAAGAERG
-1222 STELKEYERNLEK
+1222 SHQLEVYEGNLR
-1235 VAKEEEKRRQEIQA
+1235 VITEEERQRQQQIQQ
-1249 PMRKRLN
+1249 PMRQRLN
-1256 NLEKLSTADL
+1256 NLGNLSTADL

-1296 LTNEENRRKANIQAQ
+1296 LTNEENRRKANAQAQ

-1348 ARDAEAAL
+1348 AKDAEAAL
-1356 KRINDIESERRRTAD
+1356 KRINDIESERRRAAD

-1407 GPAARRLSQAILDAE
+1407 GPAAKRLSQAILDAE

-1524 NLRDYSTAEI
+1524 NLGDYSTAEI

-1555 TELTKKIVAAEEHLN
+1555 TELTKKIVAAEEHIN
-1570 KYSIEIARKAKKDAD
+1570 KYGLETERAAQKQREQIELMEEQLRRGTGLTETALKQQESYWRRLADDPKAAADEIARYFENLNKVHAIQK
-1585 ELQEQQATLAKS
+1585 EQAES
-1597 QTGGFDGAS
+1597 QTTAYGLNALNFFRGDTSNAS
-1606 MDQLDEAIKRLKA
+1606 ADQIKEQAKALKA
-1619 YRALIENPST
+1619 YRDSLPSKDRADVIAEIDGYLKAAGV
-1629 SGKGTFDDVTAE
+1629 SAKGAADDVMDLKTALDLA
-1641 IEKLTAQLDALKGKT
+1641 EKAGQWNKG
-1656 DKAKAAFENAD
+1656 D
-1667 AVIARFSEHMKGT
+1667 
-1680 VVTTSGQSIDE
+1680 
-1691 QLSQHV
+1691 
-1697 SVFDDNIKEATE
+1697 
-1709 DIDRWEK
+1709 
-1716 EVKKA
+1716 
-1721 EERLASL
+1721 
-1728 EAQRDKLSEKVRNRS
+1728 
-1743 SLGRAMFG
+1743 
-1751 DSDRK
+1751 
-1756 KMRKLNDEIEGDE
+1756 
-1769 DHRVGARELVTMNK
+1769 
-1783 WYLDSAKERLDY
+1783 
-1795 YKQQKAEALGLVEV
+1795 
-1809 EEQVQKARRMTRE
+1809 
-1822 EMQEGIKVLEAE
+1822 
-1834 AMAQDRSTADGQ
+1834 
-1846 KRWEELR
+1846 
-1853 KTIGEMNKELK
+1853 
-1864 EATGEW
+1864 
-1870 MKLADAQKIADGAG
+1870 
-1884 KKGFAASAQE
+1884 FAYSPQE
-1894 IQQATQ
+1894 IQAATK
-1900 ALERRREE
+1900 ALELRREE
-1908 LIRQIRA
+1908 LIKQIRA
-1915 ERDLDN
+1915 ERDLGN

-1974 KRADGQLRQMQDSLG
+1974 KRADGQLRQMEQSLG

-1998 AEQVRNAKN
+1998 AEQVRQAKN
-2007 VMKEMEGQAKA
+2007 VMKEMEGQSKA

-2039 FNELWQKVSGTL
+2039 FNEVWQKVTGTAR
-2051 GDLMQLSD
+2051 DLMDLSD
-2059 RMGEVGKTTQMTAE
+2059 RMGEVRKTTGFTADE
-2073 QVGRLTDRLRDLD
+2073 VGRLSENLKKMDV
-2086 TRTTLVALTELS
+2086 RTSLVSLLEIS
-2098 AKAGQ
+2098 SSAGQ
-2103 LGLKTEED
+2103 LGLKTLED
-2111 ILGFTEA
+2111 VQGFTEA
-2118 ANKMLVALPEM
+2118 ANKLMIALPEM
-2129 GADGATQMMKVALAT
+2129 GREAATEMMRVAIAT
-2144 GEVNRIKKDM
+2144 GEV
-2154 DKGLIEGSSATAV
+2154 DKIRKQLQEGTVEGSSATAV

-2177 QLRANS
+2177 RLRATS
-2183 AAAAPQI
+2183 ASTAPEI

-2211 AALGSTVDALGMR
+2211 AALGSTVSSLGMR
-2224 VEMSA
+2224 IEMSA

-2243 FEVAKA
+2243 FELAKA
-2249 IGMAPEALRKMFDE
+2249 IGVTPDTIRNLFDT
-2263 AGGGM
+2263 GRGM
-2268 NAMLAIFQHI
+2268 EVILMILQRI
-2278 KDAGMNPDD
+2278 KDTGMDAD
-2287 IEKMLGMGGMQDIM
+2287 SVEQMLGMAGMRDIM

-2314 FAGLS
+2314 FSGLS
-2319 QNVDVLRQHLGIAAE
+2319 QNVDELRRQLGVANE
-2334 AYEENVAIQQ
+2334 AYEENIAIQQ
-2344 EYDRMSETTAA
+2344 EFDKMNETTAA

-2361 NQFEEMWVGTSAN
+2361 NALEEGFVGDKPQRLLGGIIDGLRKIVDFMVGDSSISSAFRTILVYIGLVRMQLISLAAGALTSVGGGLRNIGIMLGFIKGEMTKLQWGNIFTALAGAVLYAYMAFKDLKSAAEKAQESLGKTKDDVARAQEQFEGYW
-2374 NALGGVIDALRV
+2374 R
-2386 IVDLISGPLNTA
+2386 
-2398 FNSTVISVVAIKSGL
+2398 K
-2413 TSIPAAAGS
+2413 
-2422 VFDYLKESA
+2422 
-2431 QKAAADLE
+2431 
-2439 KAANATDAISDAA
+2439 
-2452 EGVGEAADV
+2452 
-2461 VGDMGDALSDAKE
+2461 
-2474 AGEQAGE
+2474 
-2481 AVESATGAISGMGA
+2481 
-2495 ASKVSIFSINGLKTA
+2495 
-2510 WKGLDTTMKANIIVA
+2510 
-2525 VIALLYTLGK
+2525 
-2535 AIYDIVTSVDA
+2535 
-2546 EKKALAE
+2546 
-2553 ANQEADRA
+2553 
-2561 TEKLGVYFDHLKDTT
+2561 LKDTST
-2576 AELDAARKA
+2576 ALEQARKSHDQLSAEVDKLRNSTDKGAAA
-2585 TEGMTAG
+2585 TENLRKKE
-2592 TDKATEAEIRMTKA
+2592 DELKKSEDSVTKA
-2606 TDNHRTAIANINQNY
+2606 SNDHKTAISQMNSIY
-2621 SKYLGFMLT
+2621 GKYLGFILT
-2630 EYDRAEMVAAA
+2630 ETNYANLAAAA
-2641 HNKIAAAIRRE
+2641 HNKVAAAIERE
-2652 ILMKQKQA
+2652 MLMKQKQA
-2660 SIEENEKKHQD
+2660 AISEVDSNYSADIASNYGKLSERLTQQGLNRSQASQAMADLQKFLREN
-2671 DLSDDWAKIV
+2671 V
-2681 SQMTEDDRMT
+2681 SYDAVNNQTVV
-2691 GDQAASARL
+2691 
-2700 AFRKMLS
+2700 S
-2707 KSYTTNANGD
+2707 KAVT
-2717 LVASDQLKKDLG
+2717 DQLKK
-2729 SLYNDNAS
+2729 S
-2737 LEQLTAVWMA
+2737 
-2747 RYLQQNYGL
+2747 GL
-2756 NRNAIKD
+2756 NLSKATSNEIVALWYDKYLKD
-2763 ITGIDYYKSDYGM
+2763 TYHLSDKARMNITGVNRTADRDEGWQNVYSPFA
-2776 SKGRYIWTTS
+2776 T
-2786 KELWGNNLRGDYLEE
+2786 NVRGGYADTYV
-2801 YFDMQRENA
+2801 QRERERGSVSAVYNA
-2810 KTGRLYQEDLGATEE
+2810 DLTRVEGEEAKAAGTLLQRLEKQAKDSKAKIL
-2825 DLKEST
+2825 DKST
-2831 TTIVGQ
+2831 SD
-2837 LKDNINAQISL
+2837 KD
-2848 LRQSDLSAKERND
+2848 RND
-2861 AYAELARALEGVN
+2861 AYINLANALEGLDNRIN
-2874 ENVDELETA
+2874 ELDPKRDAETINRLRDMA
-2883 EQQQT
+2883 KSLSGEGISI
-2888 KQFVTDVLEKNKKFI
+2888 KK
-2903 DSSRL
+2903 L
-2908 QRARDKIQQGFDAFS
+2908 TAARREIHS
-2923 TLDTETNNIWGNRLP
+2923 TLFDRATFDENAIREAGNANPWGTSEP
-2938 AESTDWKN
+2938 GESTNWKE

-2956 KQMKDFVNAIQTDT
+2956 KQMNEFVNSIQTDT
-2970 DVKAVLA
+2970 DVKAVLN

-3018 NTGDWKDPKQQR
+3018 NTGDWLDPKKER
-3030 AAKKQWH
+3030 GAKKQFR
-3037 DEIDAYLHELDAY
+3037 DEMDAYLHELDAY
-3050 YTERKTRIEQARN
+3050 YTERKTRIEEAGTDEGLTEAEIRN
-3063 DEEIT
+3063 
-3068 EGEAWRRTIQN
+3068 RTLAN
-3079 ENEWQTRRAELQ
+3079 EMEWQQRRAELQ
-3091 KIYADK
+3091 KLYSRK
-3097 SGEVTK
+3097 QKEVTQ
-3103 EEMDAIYRI
+3103 EELEAIYHI

-3118 DTVEFVRGTVA
+3118 DTESFVKA
-3129 RTNKFAKDIAKTG
+3129 QIAKTNQFVDAI
-3142 EKGAAMI
+3142 EKSGDRGAAIVHRWMSQV
-3149 HKWESDMDLSAE
+3149 ELDTE
-3161 RSFLKAAQ
+3161 RSYLKGQQ
-3169 AIGKQMKFIEDTLAK
+3169 ALTKQMKAIQDIIDR
-3184 ERPYD
+3184 ERPFNGITKQLRESLSTMDILTGDMRKEYDELMKAGKDMRDFNERQGRAELQRTTFLLGEAEQAYSTTIDRVMQQMREKGMSAWADWLSIRPEQQEALMAQLRQTYD
-3189 GITKNLQDNLDK
+3189 GI
-3201 MGVLAAKYRREN
+3201 
-3213 EELARQGK
+3213 
-3221 EPKYS
+3221 
-3226 NEQITAQSYD
+3226 
-3236 EMAFYLRQAADAYSI
+3236 
-3251 DIDELLRRMV
+3251 
-3261 KEGMTA
+3261 
-3267 TAEEISKS
+3267 
-3275 DMLKQAVM
+3275 
-3283 GQLRKTYQ
+3283 
-3291 EVQDAVKKEASQ
+3291 QDAIKKEASQ
-3303 IKKDVEIIWN
+3303 LKKQAEIMWN
-3313 DDARGIGGMSMKATF
+3313 NILVPGDGKTTMKQMLDRTV
-3328 DKALAQLGMQQ
+3328 AQLGIDQGR
-3339 DSVSRANS
+3339 VSRANS
-3347 LIGAGAASD
+3347 LIGAG
-3356 NVASR
+3356 VASER
-3361 LAMKQIEVQMR
+3361 VADKLAIQQMR
-3372 MQKAQY
+3372 LQLTMQEHYYNLMKKQGRAHV
-3378 DMYRVQA
+3378 DMLNQQA
-3385 NQRMAALKAEAEEH
+3385 DAAERRGNAEEATRKRLDAQH
-3399 RRLAKQME
+3399 AEMALNLATAKEETELAKQ
-3407 KENHLAESKRELL
+3407 REEII
-3420 MATNAERDAENVRLS
+3420 ART
-3435 LGLTL
+3435 
-3440 AEETKKQEQQ
+3440 
-3450 KAELLK
+3450 
-3456 IQEESQNRLYTSLR
+3456 EESQNRLYTELR
-3470 EWADLLT
+3470 SWADLLT

-3492 EYYNELAKLNLTGKG
+3492 EYYNEMAKLNLTGKG

-3512 TYVVIDDAGTSD
+3512 TYMVIDDAGTSD

-3557 MDDLNKK
+3557 MDDLNMK
-3564 MSETITDQINAMLQN
+3564 MSETITDQLNALLQN
-3579 QSIDANTQAV
+3579 SVIDANTQAV
-3589 IANTQALWAQV
+3589 IKNTEALYASM
-3600 GQGASTGFTDAS
+3600 GAAGDSGSGDGY
-3612 QLKRDENGFAL
+3612 KRNAEGFAV
-3623 DGSGQ
+3623 DEQGQ
-3628 IIAPIQPTEPAQ
+3628 IIAPVQPT
-3640 TEQPT
+3640 
-3645 SYWPIGDTEQK
+3645 
-3656 PMWTA
+3656 
-3661 TDPANTAATD
+3661 
-3671 ANTQAVNALTQALG
+3671 
-3685 GQAPAASTPAD
+3685 
-3696 VPAAPALAPA
+3696 
-3706 GGETADGVF
+3706 GETPSGEGMPKA
-3715 LQKPFFQMT
+3715 PWQMT
-3724 EEEKAQAMTAIGELW
+3724 DEEVAKSQENMGLLWQTYKDQAIAAETEKAEMLTELPGYVPSPLSITDEQIEATGEKLDALKQKEIDASIETAQAKMQAQEMVKKSEQQNDQQMVKTNKSSFAAMTA
-3739 QAYNEGGVEAMT
+3739 
-3751 QMAASLAEIP
+3751 
-3761 GVVLPPWQIREDELE
+3761 
-3776 AVMERMGTLWQSYA
+3776 
-3790 DQGIAAMQQMSD
+3790 
-3802 AMAEMPNKIPDPTQL
+3802 
-3817 TEEHVET
+3817 
-3824 ATQNA
+3824 A
-3829 ANMYNSV
+3829 ANM
-3836 ANANISASNH
+3836 
-3846 ATEAILENQQKIK
+3846 
-3859 QGENQTSKQMTQS
+3859 
-3872 TGNMFAKMTQA
+3872 
-3883 ANLYGIA
+3883 YGIA
-3890 YQAMS
+3890 YQTMS
-3895 NDNLSTEQKFQMI
+3895 NDNLDTSQKVQMMI
-3908 ALQTAG
+3908 VQAAG
-3914 QTAIA
+3914 QAAIS
-3919 MLTTNWS
+3919 MLTASMAASTGETAANAPSWIS
-3926 KDQSKVAGS
+3926 KTLKELGPIGGPVAVGV
-3935 LPAILAECLKI
+3935 
-3946 HPIAGA
+3946 
-3952 AIFAALTGVLGGLMG
+3952 FTALIGGLMG
-3967 IAASKI
+3967 LATSKI
-3973 GKHKSEISQA
+3973 AKSKSEIAQV

-3988 SAGRLATGML
+3988 GAGRLATGML
-3998 TYKTGNVNELT
+3998 TYAEGNVNELT

-4048 FHLVGEAGPEA
+4048 FHLVGEAGREA
-4059 IIDARTTRL
+4059 IIDAKTTRL
-4068 MRMDDTGIWRDI
+4068 LQLNETGIWRDI

-4108 NIGEFEDMADGGG
+4108 NIGEFEEMTDGGG
-4121 LTAEGTGGMGMEQM
+4121 LTADGMGGFGAEQM
-4135 LTALDRNS
+4135 AAFQTSLDRNN
-4143 AIQEALLERL
+4143 ELLERAL
-4153 NQPIYARN
+4153 TNGIKGVFGVYGPDGIVNAYD
-4161 IWTGPEGIPNMY
+4161 TG
-4173 NKMQKEAQRH
+4173 KKKLQRH
-4183 GEKYL
+4183 GVDY

>member
-25 ALRESAKSMRTE
+25 ALRESAKNMRTE

-78 MNTLAKGVTTLSR
+78 MDTLAKGVTTLSR

-114 AAENAKKAL
+114 AAETAKKAL

-207 AIKQQTDDERRLTGA
+207 AIKQQTDDEKRLTGA

-249 EAEAEVKQRTEN
+249 EAEEEVKQRTEN

-291 KQRKVVAAIQDRI
+291 KQRKVVAAIQERI
-304 DNEKK
+304 ANEEK

-351 ELKQVNEELA
+351 ELKHVNEELA
-361 KMSTSAG
+361 KMGTSAG
-368 PAAAGASADK
+368 PATAGASADK

-399 EQQTS
+399 EQQAS

-442 KVTVESLIKRNDELK
+442 KITVESLIKRNDELK
-457 IKIAALN
+457 IKIAELN
-464 EERKQMLATQEKN
+464 EERKQMLAMQEKN

-536 PANMGKTIMSIESS
+536 PANVGKTTMSIESS

-598 VEENVPKVAA
+598 VEENVPEVAA

-623 VKAVEEDTEKKR
+623 VKAVEKDTEKKR

-647 QKESHDISIQTMK
+647 EKESRDISVQTMK
-660 MRNGQAAATEG
+660 LRNGQADATEN
-671 LTQKTVRLT
+671 LTQKTAKLT
-680 DAQKERIATIKAETE
+680 EAQKDRIAAIKAETE
-695 AVRQMSQEE
+695 AIRQMSQEE
-704 AKAALEEAKKVST
+704 AKAALSEAKKVST

-742 TIGKIKNDNGSLS
+742 TIGKVKNDNGFLS

-775 DDKTNAKALL
+775 DDKTNAKVLL

-792 DGMFMGGDVDLS
+792 DGMFTGGTVDLS
-804 ADVGS
+804 SDIGS
-809 VHIQYVKDIY
+809 INIQYVKDIY

-831 VSKGVKQATDEVSDA
+831 VSNGVKKATDDVSEA

-858 EATKDQTDAIKAQ
+858 EATKSQTDAIKAQ

-889 EQADKKLKD
+889 EQANKKLKD

-942 KKLWEKSVSDLTK
+942 EKLWEKSVSDLTK

-977 VEKGAKSRGRKKK
+977 VERGTKSRGRKKK
-990 TLEDTTKAVKEEANA
+990 AVEDATQAVREEAKA

-1012 QEQLSEQ
+1012 GEQLSEQ
-1019 DQKRIAL
+1019 DRKRIAL

-1034 AKRGQKIDEIT
+1034 TKRGQKIDEIT
-1045 KKEEAAA
+1045 KKEEAADA
-1052 AADVRANNNRSEA
+1052 AEVRANNNRSEA

-1074 AHGKNADALD
+1074 AHGKNADAMGKATD
-1084 KESEKLKKSEFEQG
+1084 KMKKLEFEQDG
-1098 KLNDK
+1098 LNKKAD
-1103 VNEGRKALAEYDQKI
+1103 EGRKALAEYDQKI
-1118 DDNAEKRLESQK
+1118 DDNAEKRLEAQK
-1130 KQVQAQRL
+1130 KQAQAQRL

-1145 AVKVLEARNRAIE
+1145 AIKVLEARNRAIE

-1296 LTNEENRRKANIQAQ
+1296 LTNEENRRKANAQAQ

-1330 VKRYWQAMADGAK
+1330 VKRYWQAMADGARK
-1343 RGSDE
+1343 GTDE
-1348 ARDAEAAL
+1348 AKDAEAAL

-1407 GPAARRLSQAILDAE
+1407 GPAAKRLSQAILDAE

-1445 AAQRR
+1445 AAQLR

-1493 AGYRYELERTIA
+1493 AGYRYELERTID

-1524 NLRDYSTAEI
+1524 NLSDYSTAEI

-1547 YKSGSTEA
+1547 YKSGSAEA
-1555 TELTKKIVAAEEHLN
+1555 TELTKKIVAAEEHIN
-1570 KYSIEIARKAKKDAD
+1570 KYGLETERAAQKQREQIDLMEEQLRRGTGLTETALKQQESYWRRLADDPKAAANEIARYFVNLNKVHAIQK
-1585 ELQEQQATLAKS
+1585 EQAES
-1597 QTGGFDGAS
+1597 QTTAYGLNALYFFRGDTSNAS
-1606 MDQLDEAIKRLKA
+1606 ADQIKEQAKALKA
-1619 YRALIENPST
+1619 YRDSLPS
-1629 SGKGTFDDVTAE
+1629 KDKADVIAE
-1641 IEKLTAQLDALKGKT
+1641 IDGYLKAAGVSAKKAAEDVMDLKDAL
-1656 DKAKAAFENAD
+1656 DLAEKA
-1667 AVIARFSEHMKGT
+1667 
-1680 VVTTSGQSIDE
+1680 
-1691 QLSQHV
+1691 
-1697 SVFDDNIKEATE
+1697 
-1709 DIDRWEK
+1709 
-1716 EVKKA
+1716 
-1721 EERLASL
+1721 
-1728 EAQRDKLSEKVRNRS
+1728 
-1743 SLGRAMFG
+1743 G
-1751 DSDRK
+1751 DS
-1756 KMRKLNDEIEGDE
+1756 
-1769 DHRVGARELVTMNK
+1769 
-1783 WYLDSAKERLDY
+1783 
-1795 YKQQKAEALGLVEV
+1795 KQPF
-1809 EEQVQKARRMTRE
+1809 
-1822 EMQEGIKVLEAE
+1822 
-1834 AMAQDRSTADGQ
+1834 
-1846 KRWEELR
+1846 
-1853 KTIGEMNKELK
+1853 NY
-1864 EATGEW
+1864 
-1870 MKLADAQKIADGAG
+1870 
-1884 KKGFAASAQE
+1884 SAQE
-1894 IQQATQ
+1894 IQAATK
-1900 ALERRREE
+1900 ALELRREE
-1908 LIRQIRA
+1908 LIKQIRA
-1915 ERDLDN
+1915 ERDLGN
-1921 AVDAQEKELDD
+1921 AVDVQEKELDD

-1974 KRADGQLRQMQDSLG
+1974 KRADGQLRQMQQSLG
-1989 QNSDEYKRF
+1989 ENSSEYKRF

-2039 FNELWQKVSGTL
+2039 FNEVWQKVSNTAR
-2051 GDLMQLSD
+2051 DLMDLSD
-2059 RMGEVGKTTQMTAE
+2059 RMGEVRKTTGFTADE
-2073 QVGRLTDRLRDLD
+2073 VGRLSENLKKMDV
-2086 TRTTLVALTELS
+2086 RTSLTSLMEIS
-2098 AKAGQ
+2098 ASAGQ
-2103 LGLKTEED
+2103 LGLKTLED
-2111 ILGFTEA
+2111 VQGFTEA
-2118 ANKMLVALPEM
+2118 ANKLMIALPEM
-2129 GADGATQMMKVALAT
+2129 GREAATEMMRVAIAT
-2144 GEVNRIKKDM
+2144 GEV
-2154 DKGLIEGSSATAV
+2154 DKIRKQLQEGTIEGSSATAV

-2177 QLRANS
+2177 RLRASS
-2183 AAAAPQI
+2183 ASTAPEI

-2211 AALGSTVDALGMR
+2211 AALGSTVSSLGLR
-2224 VEMSA
+2224 IEMSA

-2243 FEVAKA
+2243 FELAKA
-2249 IGMAPEALRKMFDE
+2249 IGVTPDTIRNLFDT
-2263 AGGGM
+2263 GRGM
-2268 NAMLAIFQHI
+2268 EVILMILQRI
-2278 KDAGMNPDD
+2278 KDTGMDAD
-2287 IEKMLGMGGMQDIM
+2287 SVEQMLGMAGMRDIM

-2314 FAGLS
+2314 FSGLS
-2319 QNVDVLRQHLGIAAE
+2319 QNVDELRRQLGVAGE
-2334 AYEENVAIQQ
+2334 AYEENIAIQQ
-2344 EYDRMSETTAA
+2344 EFDKMNDTTAA

-2361 NQFEEMWVGTSAN
+2361 NAFEEMFVGDEAQRGLGVLIDMLRGVVDIINDLQGYIVRIGIAFAAWKAGVGGAIWTYLINPIRLALTGVHSLDFQVKGLAATWRTAWKSMDAATKANWIFAIISAVIMLGKHIYDTATRISELQQELNRLDNETDDAVRHVGRLVTSFNEASVKAN
-2374 NALGGVIDALRV
+2374 AANKKEAELREQTEKLSKEVDKLKKSTDDGAASTNELKKKQAELEEKEKQLKKATDESNKANKERSNLISELNSKYSTYLGYMLNEKTAAEQVASAHQLIIAALKEERKQKGLNALHDAVDKEYAEDIKEYSEDSQSNLKDIPRGAQRRILDQWRRVLTAVTIDADNGEFRLSGVNGVTKGGTYRSEEDLKKAMRSALRE
-2386 IVDLISGPLNTA
+2386 I
-2398 FNSTVISVVAIKSGL
+2398 IK
-2413 TSIPAAAGS
+2413 T
-2422 VFDYLKESA
+2422 
-2431 QKAAADLE
+2431 
-2439 KAANATDAISDAA
+2439 
-2452 EGVGEAADV
+2452 EAADV
-2461 VGDMGDALSDAKE
+2461 SGNVNVSTW
-2474 AGEQAGE
+2474 AG
-2481 AVESATGAISGMGA
+2481 
-2495 ASKVSIFSINGLKTA
+2495 
-2510 WKGLDTTMKANIIVA
+2510 KGIK
-2525 VIALLYTLGK
+2525 
-2535 AIYDIVTSVDA
+2535 SVDTF
-2546 EKKALAE
+2546 L
-2553 ANQEADRA
+2553 
-2561 TEKLGVYFDHLKDTT
+2561 
-2576 AELDAARKA
+2576 
-2585 TEGMTAG
+2585 
-2592 TDKATEAEIRMTKA
+2592 
-2606 TDNHRTAIANINQNY
+2606 
-2621 SKYLGFMLT
+2621 
-2630 EYDRAEMVAAA
+2630 
-2641 HNKIAAAIRRE
+2641 
-2652 ILMKQKQA
+2652 
-2660 SIEENEKKHQD
+2660 
-2671 DLSDDWAKIV
+2671 
-2681 SQMTEDDRMT
+2681 
-2691 GDQAASARL
+2691 
-2700 AFRKMLS
+2700 
-2707 KSYTTNANGD
+2707 
-2717 LVASDQLKKDLG
+2717 
-2729 SLYNDNAS
+2729 ND
-2737 LEQLTAVWMA
+2737 
-2747 RYLQQNYGL
+2747 
-2756 NRNAIKD
+2756 
-2763 ITGIDYYKSDYGM
+2763 
-2776 SKGRYIWTTS
+2776 
-2786 KELWGNNLRGDYLEE
+2786 
-2801 YFDMQRENA
+2801 
-2810 KTGRLYQEDLGATEE
+2810 
-2825 DLKEST
+2825 
-2831 TTIVGQ
+2831 
-2837 LKDNINAQISL
+2837 
-2848 LRQSDLSAKERND
+2848 
-2861 AYAELARALEGVN
+2861 
-2874 ENVDELETA
+2874 
-2883 EQQQT
+2883 
-2888 KQFVTDVLEKNKKFI
+2888 
-2903 DSSRL
+2903 
-2908 QRARDKIQQGFDAFS
+2908 
-2923 TLDTETNNIWGNRLP
+2923 IWGNSIDDGFGNWAETYISRERDIAQATHDNQVEVNQAHQETVQAAVADINSNMEALRKTSAKNNKFTDDQIRSMAQNVNALVAGYERHSEDMTDSERNRIFGEGNEATLQNAVNNVLANLDQNTRARVFRVAQRGKKTGTGDIDTNITNP
-2938 AESTDWKN
+2938 WGTSEPGESTNWKE

-2956 KQMKDFVNAIQTDT
+2956 EQMNKFVNAIQTDT
-2970 DVKAVLA
+2970 DVKAVLN

-3018 NTGDWKDPKQQR
+3018 NTGDWLDPKKER
-3030 AAKKQWH
+3030 GAKKQFR
-3037 DEIDAYLHELDAY
+3037 DEMDAYLHELDAY

-3079 ENEWQTRRAELQ
+3079 DNEWQTRRAELQ
-3091 KIYADK
+3091 KLYSRK
-3097 SGEVTK
+3097 QKEVTQ
-3103 EEMDAIYRI
+3103 EELDAIIRI
-3112 ISERTG
+3112 IAERTG
-3118 DTVEFVRGTVA
+3118 DSESFVKA
-3129 RTNKFAKDIAKTG
+3129 AIAKTNQFVDAIEKSG
-3142 EKGAAMI
+3142 DKGAAIVHRWM
-3149 HKWESDMDLSAE
+3149 SQVVLDTE
-3161 RSFLKAAQ
+3161 RSYLKAAQ

-3189 GITKNLQDNLDK
+3189 SITKNLQDNLDK

-3213 EELARQGK
+3213 EELARQNK

-3226 NEQITAQSYD
+3226 NEQITAQSFD

-3267 TAEEISKS
+3267 TAEEISKN

-3440 AEETKKQEQQ
+3440 AEETKKEEQQ

-3477 SSLQGVFEASHAGDA
+3477 SSLQGVMEASHAGDT
-3492 EYYNELAKLNLTGKG
+3492 EYYNERAKLNLTGKG

-3557 MDDLNKK
+3557 MDDINMK
-3564 MSETITDQINAMLQN
+3564 MSEQITDWMNAYLQN
-3579 QSIDANTQAV
+3579 KATEDNTAELQRLQQKLEAE
-3589 IANTQALWAQV
+3589 QQKM
-3600 GQGASTGFTDAS
+3600 DAS
-3612 QLKRDENGFAL
+3612 V
-3623 DGSGQ
+3623 
-3628 IIAPIQPTEPAQ
+3628 TV
-3640 TEQPT
+3640 
-3645 SYWPIGDTEQK
+3645 
-3656 PMWTA
+3656 
-3661 TDPANTAATD
+3661 TD
-3671 ANTQAVNALTQALG
+3671 ANTQAVQGLTQQLAEGITIKQDGTQPDATG
-3685 GQAPAASTPAD
+3685 GYPSGGGELSPAAQQQINESNKVT
-3696 VPAAPALAPA
+3696 
-3706 GGETADGVF
+3706 ETKIANK
-3715 LQKPFFQMT
+3715 QKEVKT
-3724 EEEKAQAMTAIGELW
+3724 ET
-3739 QAYNEGGVEAMT
+3739 EGDKKE
-3751 QMAASLAEIP
+3751 
-3761 GVVLPPWQIREDELE
+3761 
-3776 AVMERMGTLWQSYA
+3776 
-3790 DQGIAAMQQMSD
+3790 
-3802 AMAEMPNKIPDPTQL
+3802 
-3817 TEEHVET
+3817 
-3824 ATQNA
+3824 
-3829 ANMYNSV
+3829 
-3836 ANANISASNH
+3836 
-3846 ATEAILENQQKIK
+3846 
-3859 QGENQTSKQMTQS
+3859 QTSKQS
-3872 TGNMFAKMTQA
+3872 MFAKMTAA

-3890 YQAMS
+3890 YQTMS
-3895 NDNLSTEQKFQMI
+3895 NDNLSTAQKFQVF
-3908 ALQTAG
+3908 ALQAAG
-3914 QTAIA
+3914 QAAISMLTMDLAAGQAKNTVQMPGILGKLLGEMPYPAAIA
-3919 MLTTNWS
+3919 TF
-3926 KDQSKVAGS
+3926 AG
-3935 LPAILAECLKI
+3935 IT
-3946 HPIAGA
+3946 
-3952 AIFAALTGVLGGLMG
+3952 ALMGGLMALAMSSVTKSKSQ
-3967 IAASKI
+3967 IAQVS
-3973 GKHKSEISQA
+3973 G
-3983 TGASV
+3983 TSV
-3988 SAGRLATGML
+3988 GAGRLATGML
-3998 TYKTGNVNELT
+3998 TYAEGNVNELT

-4020 NVDGADGKTYRARY
+4020 NVEGADGKTYRARY

-4048 FHLVGEAGPEA
+4048 FHLVGEAGREA
-4059 IIDARTTRL
+4059 IIDAKTTRL
-4068 MRMDDTGIWRDI
+4068 LQMNETGIWRDI

-4089 SGLSTRR
+4089 SGLSSRL
-4096 RRGTGVRAFADG
+4096 RRGTGVAAFADG
-4108 NIGEFEDMADGGG
+4108 NVGEFEDALGGEAPSTG
-4121 LTAEGTGGMGMEQM
+4121 AGGMSIEM
-4135 LTALDRNS
+4135 LASLQASIDRQS
-4143 AIQEALLERL
+4143 DLLENAL
-4153 NQPIYARN
+4153 VNGIKAVN
-4161 IWTGPEGIPNMY
+4161 KWTGSDGIPAMY

>member
-25 ALRESAKSMRTE
+25 ALRESAKNMRTE

-42 TAISDGIK
+42 TAISEGIK

-65 RTQERELKSFETA
+65 RTQERELKSFENA

-91 AIDAFNTGTLDQ
+91 AIDAFNSGTLQD

-207 AIKQQTDDERRLTGA
+207 AIKQQTDDEKRLTGA

-234 QLTRKGVEEAARQRK
+234 QLTRKGLEEATRQRK
-249 EAEAEVKQRTEN
+249 EAEEEVKQRTEN
-261 IAALKAERDEKAK
+261 IAALKEERAEKAK

-341 MKTEVKGIDD
+341 MKGEVKGIDD

-361 KMSTSAG
+361 KMGTSAG

-386 AQSTDKSAEAAKK
+386 AQSIDKSVEATKK
-399 EQQTS
+399 EQQAS
-404 KDSAAAKKEETKAT
+404 KDSAASKKEETKAT

-457 IKIAALN
+457 IKMAALN

-477 AAAVKEEA
+477 AAAVKEEV
-485 NAYKDLSKEQAQA
+485 NAYKDLSKEQAKA

-505 LATFKKEGEK
+505 LATFKKEDEK

-521 EEAQRYLFDALGEIN
+521 EEAQRYLFDVLGEIN
-536 PANMGKTIMSIESS
+536 PANVNKTTMSIESS

-567 EGEGEAMAAV
+567 DGEGEAMAAV

-642 ELEAA
+642 ELKAA
-647 QKESHDISIQTMK
+647 EKESRDISKQTIK
-660 MRNGQAAATEG
+660 LRNGQADVTEN
-671 LTQKTVRLT
+671 LTQKTDKLT
-680 DAQKERIATIKAETE
+680 EAQKGRIAAIKAETE
-695 AVRQMSQEE
+695 AIRQMSQEE
-704 AKAALEEAKKVST
+704 AKAALAEAKKVST
-717 VGYKAGKLHM
+717 VGYKGGKLHM
-727 SDPEEVQ
+727 SDQEEVQ

-742 TIGKIKNDNGSLS
+742 TIGKVKNDNGTLS
-755 LAGSQVDALVSAF
+755 LAGGQVDALVSAF

-792 DGMFMGGDVDLS
+792 DGMFVGGTADLS
-804 ADVGS
+804 GDIGS
-809 VHIQYVKDIY
+809 VTIQYAKEMY
-819 DARIEKAKALVD
+819 DARIERAKALVD
-831 VSKGVKQATDEVSDA
+831 VSNGVKKATDDVSEA

-858 EATKDQTDAIKAQ
+858 EATKDQTDAIKQQ

-889 EQADKKLKD
+889 EQANKKLKD

-942 KKLWEKSVSDLTK
+942 KKLWEQSVKDLTA
-955 MMGISTEETQKS
+955 MIGISTEETQKS

-977 VEKGAKSRGRKKK
+977 VEKGTKSRGRKKK
-990 TLEDTTKAVKEEANA
+990 AVEDTTQAVREEAKA

-1012 QEQLSEQ
+1012 GEQLSEQ
-1019 DQKRIAL
+1019 NRKRIAL

-1052 AADVRANNNRSEA
+1052 AAEVRANNNRSEA
-1065 RQMTEELSQ
+1065 RQITEELSQ
-1074 AHGKNADALD
+1074 AHGKNADAMGKATD
-1084 KESEKLKKSEFEQG
+1084 EMKKLEFEQDG
-1098 KLNDK
+1098 LNKKAD
-1103 VNEGRKALAEYDQKI
+1103 EGRKALAEYDQKI
-1118 DDNAEKRLESQK
+1118 DDNAEKRLEAQK
-1130 KQVQAQRL
+1130 KQAQAQRL

-1145 AVKVLEARNRAIE
+1145 AIKVLEARNRAIE

-1168 RLIRQYQAELDRLKQ
+1168 RLIRQYQTELDRLKQ

-1296 LTNEENRRKANIQAQ
+1296 LTNEENRRKANVQAQ

-1330 VKRYWQAMADGAK
+1330 VKRYWQAMADGARK
-1343 RGSDE
+1343 GTDE
-1348 ARDAEAAL
+1348 AKDAEAAL
-1356 KRINDIESERRRTAD
+1356 KRINEIESDRRRTAD

-1378 FGDLSKKNGEDIRA
+1378 FGDLSKKNGEEIRA

-1407 GPAARRLSQAILDAE
+1407 GPAAKRLSQAILDAE

-1445 AAQRR
+1445 AVQRR

-1534 REAIEAAKQLAAS
+1534 RAAIEAAKQLTAS

-1555 TELTKKIVAAEEHLN
+1555 TELTKKIVAAEEHIN
-1570 KYSIEIARKAKKDAD
+1570 KYGLENERAAQKQREQIELMEEQLRRGTGLTETALKQQESYWRRLADDPKAAANEIARYFENLNKVHAIQK
-1585 ELQEQQATLAKS
+1585 EQAES
-1597 QTGGFDGAS
+1597 QTTAYGLNALDFFRGDTSNAS
-1606 MDQLDEAIKRLKA
+1606 ADQIKEHAKALKA
-1619 YRALIENPST
+1619 YRDSLPS
-1629 SGKGTFDDVTAE
+1629 KDKADVIAE
-1641 IEKLTAQLDALKGKT
+1641 IDGYLKAAGVSAKKAAEDVMDLKDAL
-1656 DKAKAAFENAD
+1656 DLAEKA
-1667 AVIARFSEHMKGT
+1667 
-1680 VVTTSGQSIDE
+1680 
-1691 QLSQHV
+1691 
-1697 SVFDDNIKEATE
+1697 
-1709 DIDRWEK
+1709 
-1716 EVKKA
+1716 
-1721 EERLASL
+1721 
-1728 EAQRDKLSEKVRNRS
+1728 
-1743 SLGRAMFG
+1743 G
-1751 DSDRK
+1751 DS
-1756 KMRKLNDEIEGDE
+1756 
-1769 DHRVGARELVTMNK
+1769 
-1783 WYLDSAKERLDY
+1783 
-1795 YKQQKAEALGLVEV
+1795 KQPF
-1809 EEQVQKARRMTRE
+1809 
-1822 EMQEGIKVLEAE
+1822 
-1834 AMAQDRSTADGQ
+1834 
-1846 KRWEELR
+1846 
-1853 KTIGEMNKELK
+1853 NYN
-1864 EATGEW
+1864 
-1870 MKLADAQKIADGAG
+1870 
-1884 KKGFAASAQE
+1884 AQE
-1894 IQQATQ
+1894 IQAATK
-1900 ALERRREE
+1900 ALELRREE
-1908 LIRQIRA
+1908 LIKQIRA
-1915 ERDLDN
+1915 ERDLGN

-1949 SQEKMRTLIETPAN
+1949 SQEKMRMLIETPVN

-1974 KRADGQLRQMQDSLG
+1974 KRADGQLRQMEQSLG
-1989 QNSDEYKRF
+1989 QNSGEYKRF

-2039 FNELWQKVSGTL
+2039 FNEVWQKVSNTAR
-2051 GDLMQLSD
+2051 DLMDLSD
-2059 RMGEVGKTTQMTAE
+2059 RMGDVRKTTGFTADE
-2073 QVGRLTDRLRDLD
+2073 VGRLSENLKKMDV
-2086 TRTTLVALTELS
+2086 RTSLTSLMEIS
-2098 AKAGQ
+2098 ASAGQ
-2103 LGLKTEED
+2103 LGLKTLED
-2111 ILGFTEA
+2111 VQGFTEA
-2118 ANKMLVALPEM
+2118 ANKLMIALPEM
-2129 GADGATQMMKVALAT
+2129 GREAATEMMRVAIAT
-2144 GEVNRIKKDM
+2144 GEV
-2154 DKGLIEGSSATAV
+2154 DKIRKQLQEGTIEGSSATAV

-2177 QLRANS
+2177 RLRASS
-2183 AAAAPQI
+2183 ASTAPEI

-2211 AALGSTVDALGMR
+2211 AALGSTVSSLGMR
-2224 VEMSA
+2224 IEMSA

-2243 FEVAKA
+2243 FELAKA
-2249 IGMAPEALRKMFDE
+2249 IGVTPDTIRNLFDT
-2263 AGGGM
+2263 GRGM
-2268 NAMLAIFQHI
+2268 EVILMILQRI
-2278 KDAGMNPDD
+2278 KDTGMDAD
-2287 IEKMLGMGGMQDIM
+2287 SVEQMLGMAGMRDIM

-2314 FAGLS
+2314 FSGLS
-2319 QNVDVLRQHLGIAAE
+2319 QNVDELRRQLGVASE
-2334 AYEENVAIQQ
+2334 AYEENIAIQQ
-2344 EYDRMSETTAA
+2344 EFDKMNETTAA

-2361 NQFEEMWVGTSAN
+2361 NAFEEMFVGDEAQRGLGVLIDMLRRAVDIINDLQGYIVRIGIAFAAWKAGVGGAIWTYLINPIRLALTGVHSLDFQVKGLAATWRTAWKSMDAATKTNWIFAIISAVIMLGKHIYDTATRISELQQELNRLDNETDDAVRHVGRLVTSFNEVSVKAN
-2374 NALGGVIDALRV
+2374 AANKKESELREQTEKLSKEVDKLKKSTDDGTTSTDELKKKQAELEEKEKQLKKATDESNKANKERSNLISEMNSKYSTYLGYMLNEKTAAEQVASAHQLIIAALKEERKQKGLNALHDAVDKEYAEDIKEYSEDSQSNLKDIPRGAQRRILDQWRRVLTAVTIDADNGKFRLSGVNGVTKGGTYRSEEELKKAMRSALRE
-2386 IVDLISGPLNTA
+2386 I
-2398 FNSTVISVVAIKSGL
+2398 IK
-2413 TSIPAAAGS
+2413 T
-2422 VFDYLKESA
+2422 
-2431 QKAAADLE
+2431 
-2439 KAANATDAISDAA
+2439 
-2452 EGVGEAADV
+2452 EAADV
-2461 VGDMGDALSDAKE
+2461 SGNVNVSTW
-2474 AGEQAGE
+2474 AG
-2481 AVESATGAISGMGA
+2481 
-2495 ASKVSIFSINGLKTA
+2495 
-2510 WKGLDTTMKANIIVA
+2510 KGIK
-2525 VIALLYTLGK
+2525 
-2535 AIYDIVTSVDA
+2535 SVDTF
-2546 EKKALAE
+2546 L
-2553 ANQEADRA
+2553 
-2561 TEKLGVYFDHLKDTT
+2561 
-2576 AELDAARKA
+2576 
-2585 TEGMTAG
+2585 
-2592 TDKATEAEIRMTKA
+2592 
-2606 TDNHRTAIANINQNY
+2606 
-2621 SKYLGFMLT
+2621 
-2630 EYDRAEMVAAA
+2630 
-2641 HNKIAAAIRRE
+2641 
-2652 ILMKQKQA
+2652 
-2660 SIEENEKKHQD
+2660 
-2671 DLSDDWAKIV
+2671 
-2681 SQMTEDDRMT
+2681 
-2691 GDQAASARL
+2691 
-2700 AFRKMLS
+2700 
-2707 KSYTTNANGD
+2707 
-2717 LVASDQLKKDLG
+2717 
-2729 SLYNDNAS
+2729 ND
-2737 LEQLTAVWMA
+2737 
-2747 RYLQQNYGL
+2747 
-2756 NRNAIKD
+2756 
-2763 ITGIDYYKSDYGM
+2763 
-2776 SKGRYIWTTS
+2776 
-2786 KELWGNNLRGDYLEE
+2786 
-2801 YFDMQRENA
+2801 
-2810 KTGRLYQEDLGATEE
+2810 
-2825 DLKEST
+2825 
-2831 TTIVGQ
+2831 
-2837 LKDNINAQISL
+2837 
-2848 LRQSDLSAKERND
+2848 
-2861 AYAELARALEGVN
+2861 
-2874 ENVDELETA
+2874 
-2883 EQQQT
+2883 
-2888 KQFVTDVLEKNKKFI
+2888 
-2903 DSSRL
+2903 
-2908 QRARDKIQQGFDAFS
+2908 
-2923 TLDTETNNIWGNRLP
+2923 IWGNSIDDGFGDW
-2938 AESTDWKN
+2938 AETYISRERDIAQATHDNQVEVNQAHQETVQAAVADINSNMEALRKTSSKNNKFTDDQIRSMAQNVNALMAGYERHSEDMADSERNRIFGEGNEATLQNAVNNVLANLDQNTRARVFRVAQRGKKTGTGDVDTNITNPWGTSERADSTTYTE

-2956 KQMKDFVNAIQTDT
+2956 KQMNEFVNSLQTDT

-2977 EDKALKKAIE
+2977 EDKALMKAFKGRQ
-2987 AGMSSDMRTVI
+2987 ATMREVV
-2998 EWYNTERL
+2998 EWYNQQRL
-3006 KIQDELHARHLT
+3006 LIQDELHARHLT
-3018 NTGDWKDPKQQR
+3018 NTGDWLDPKKER
-3030 AAKKQWH
+3030 GAKKQFR
-3037 DEIDAYLHELDAY
+3037 DEMDAYLHELDAY
-3050 YTERKTRIEQARN
+3050 YTERKTRIEEAGTDEGLTEAEIRN
-3063 DEEIT
+3063 
-3068 EGEAWRRTIQN
+3068 RTLTN
-3079 ENEWQTRRAELQ
+3079 EMEWQQRRAELQ
-3091 KIYADK
+3091 KLYSRK
-3097 SGEVTK
+3097 QKEVTQ
-3103 EEMDAIYRI
+3103 EELNAIYHI

-3118 DTVEFVRGTVA
+3118 DTESFVKA
-3129 RTNKFAKDIAKTG
+3129 QIAKTNQFVDAIEKSG
-3142 EKGAAMI
+3142 DKGAAIVHRWMSQV
-3149 HKWESDMDLSAE
+3149 ELDTE
-3161 RSFLKAAQ
+3161 RSYLKGQQ
-3169 AIGKQMKFIEDTLAK
+3169 ALTKQMKAIENIIDK
-3184 ERPYD
+3184 ERPFN
-3189 GITKNLQDNLDK
+3189 GITKQL
-3201 MGVLAAKYRREN
+3201 RESLSTMDILTGDMRKEYDELMKAGKDMRDFN
-3213 EELARQGK
+3213 ERQGREELRRTSFLLGEAEQA
-3221 EPKYS
+3221 YS
-3226 NEQITAQSYD
+3226 TTIDRVMQQMREKGMGQWADWLAIRPEQQEALMAQ
-3236 EMAFYLRQAADAYSI
+3236 LRQTYDAI
-3251 DIDELLRRMV
+3251 
-3261 KEGMTA
+3261 
-3267 TAEEISKS
+3267 
-3275 DMLKQAVM
+3275 
-3283 GQLRKTYQ
+3283 
-3291 EVQDAVKKEASQ
+3291 QDAIKKEASQ
-3303 IKKDVEIIWN
+3303 LKKQAEIMWN
-3313 DDARGIGGMSMKATF
+3313 NILVPGGDGKTTMKQMLDRTV
-3328 DKALAQLGMQQ
+3328 AQLGIDQGR
-3339 DSVSRANS
+3339 VSRANS
-3347 LIGAGAASD
+3347 LIGAGASSER
-3356 NVASR
+3356 VADK
-3361 LAMKQIEVQMR
+3361 LAIQQMR
-3372 MQKAQY
+3372 LQLTMQEHYYNLMKKQGRAHV
-3378 DMYRVQA
+3378 DMLNQQA
-3385 NQRMAALKAEAEEH
+3385 DAAERRGNAEEATRKRLDAQH
-3399 RRLAKQME
+3399 AEMALNLATAKEETELAKQ
-3407 KENHLAESKRELL
+3407 REEII
-3420 MATNAERDAENVRLS
+3420 ART
-3435 LGLTL
+3435 
-3440 AEETKKQEQQ
+3440 
-3450 KAELLK
+3450 
-3456 IQEESQNRLYTSLR
+3456 EESQNRLYTELR
-3470 EWADLLT
+3470 SWADLLT
-3477 SSLQGVFEASHAGDA
+3477 SSLQGVMEASHAGDA
-3492 EYYNELAKLNLTGKG
+3492 EYYNEQAKLNLTGKG

-3557 MDDLNKK
+3557 MDDINMK
-3564 MSETITDQINAMLQN
+3564 MSEQITDWMNAYLQN
-3579 QSIDANTQAV
+3579 KATEDNTAELQRLKQKLEAEQQKMDASITATDANTQAV
-3589 IANTQALWAQV
+3589 QGLTQQLAEGITIKQD
-3600 GQGASTGFTDAS
+3600 GTQPGATGGSDFAADKQAGYPSAPAEAPSNVNFAS
-3612 QLKRDENGFAL
+3612 DKQAGYP
-3623 DGSGQ
+3623 G
-3628 IIAPIQPTEPAQ
+3628 AQ
-3640 TEQPT
+3640 TDQ
-3645 SYWPIGDTEQK
+3645 
-3656 PMWTA
+3656 
-3661 TDPANTAATD
+3661 ANTAATD
-3671 ANTQAVNALTQALG
+3671 ANTQAVQGLTQVIAQQG
-3685 GQAPAASTPAD
+3685 GFGADKAAGYPSGDMPSVDGGSFGTTDFGASKQAGYPSGGGELSPAA
-3696 VPAAPALAPA
+3696 
-3706 GGETADGVF
+3706 
-3715 LQKPFFQMT
+3715 QQ
-3724 EEEKAQAMTAIGELW
+3724 QI
-3739 QAYNEGGVEAMT
+3739 NE
-3751 QMAASLAEIP
+3751 
-3761 GVVLPPWQIREDELE
+3761 
-3776 AVMERMGTLWQSYA
+3776 
-3790 DQGIAAMQQMSD
+3790 
-3802 AMAEMPNKIPDPTQL
+3802 
-3817 TEEHVET
+3817 
-3824 ATQNA
+3824 QNA
-3829 ANMYNSV
+3829 VTENFISNKQKEVTTETQTGKKIAST
-3836 ANANISASNH
+3836 NA
-3846 ATEAILENQQKIK
+3846 
-3859 QGENQTSKQMTQS
+3859 S
-3872 TGNMFAKMTQA
+3872 TFAKMTQA
-3883 ANLYGIA
+3883 VNLYGIA

-3908 ALQTAG
+3908 ALQAAG
-3914 QTAIA
+3914 QAAIA
-3919 MLTTNWS
+3919 GLTATAS
-3926 KDQSKVAGS
+3926 ASTATVAAQEGAVAS
-3935 LPAILAECLKI
+3935 RTFLELG
-3946 HPIAGA
+3946 PIAGPIA
-3952 AIFAALTGVLGGLMG
+3952 LAALTAIIGGLMG
-3967 IAASKI
+3967 MAVSKI
-3973 GKHKSEISQA
+3973 AKGKSEIAQA

-3988 SAGRLATGML
+3988 GAGRLATGML
-3998 TYKTGNVNELT
+3998 TYAEGNVNELT

-4059 IIDARTTRL
+4059 IIDAKTTRL

-4096 RRGTGVRAFADG
+4096 RRSTGVRAFADG

-4121 LTAEGTGGMGMEQM
+4121 LTVEETGGMSIEM
-4135 LTALDRNS
+4135 LASLQASIDRQS
-4143 AIQEALLERL
+4143 DLLENAL
-4153 NQPIYARN
+4153 VNGIKAVN
-4161 IWTGPEGIPNMY
+4161 KWTGSDGIPAMY